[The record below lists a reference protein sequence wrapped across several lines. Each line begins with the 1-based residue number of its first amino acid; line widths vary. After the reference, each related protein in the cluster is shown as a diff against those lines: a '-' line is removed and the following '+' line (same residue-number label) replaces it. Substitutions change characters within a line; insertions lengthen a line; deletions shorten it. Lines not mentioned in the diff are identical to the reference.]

1 MARVRTL
8 DFLPEVFQ
16 TPTNAE
22 FLAATLDQIVNPPN
36 TTRIQGYVGSKF
48 GYGINATDRYVLEP
62 TKVRTDYQ
70 LDPGVVFTKTNESV
84 AKDFISYPGIIDAL
98 KLAGGATDNNSRM
111 FDSQFYS
118 WDAFT
123 DLDKLINFN
132 EYYWLPY
139 GPPAVTVAQ
148 SLVYSRAD
156 YRVTDNPNSYS
167 IVELSASGT
176 NANPTLTLLRGGI
189 YTFLVDQAT
198 QFWIQSEPGTS
209 GFSANFPNI
218 PVRDVYGV
226 ENNGANLGVVT
237 FNVPQKDAQNE
248 YILPGKN
255 PVDLISTTPFSE
267 VNGVQLSELG
277 NIDGVTGLEGLRV
290 AFYNTGVPNEIGF
303 VSQYYSEDNFD
314 VNNNQYVPPL
324 TVTITSC
331 NTTTLT
337 IATGDTSTF
346 TAGQSITFD
355 TPTIGGLTDGQ
366 VYYVRD
372 IVSPTQFT
380 ISDYIDGPVYT
391 LTADTGTMTANINQG
406 LLEEGFYTNVSEN
419 YYRITYVGNPDS
431 PVLRLIPDGVIPIG
445 ENIIPIYGELWS
457 NRPFYRDVN
466 GVLNLLPQITA
477 PSDILYYQDST
488 NPNKVGIIRIVES
501 NNSNTLNVDADILTQ
516 ANFTATN
523 GVAFTNGLK
532 VRFNGDVIPASY
544 LEGEYYVEG
553 VGTRI
558 ELVPVDSLVCPEA
571 FTQGGFIPWDTAPY
585 DIGNFD
591 IELFIPV
598 EPDYITI
605 ARNSISKNAWSR
617 SNRWFH
623 ASVIN
628 ATAGYNNNPNI
639 LTEYANSDNK
649 ARRPIIEF
657 YPNLKL
663 FNSGSQGKAAVDFV
677 DTRATDALSTV
688 AGLKAY
694 YPDVE
699 TYTANTATIAST
711 VTTPTSAN
719 ALVVGATYQ
728 IAVLGNTDWN
738 IVAGTASGTF
748 VVGEK
753 IICVAA
759 GTGTGTATFLDTT
772 TTITVSEDDVTGS
785 FQVGMYVGDTD
796 DVLPVNTQITSISGA
811 GTGTLA
817 LAVEWLTPQNT
828 VGATNVSIVGTDT
841 TVNNYGLFTGAR
853 IVFAAD
859 TDPNTLNKIY
869 VAELSTITPGA
880 KPTITLSL
888 AEDGNVLVNEQ
899 VAVLRGYN
907 YQGKSF
913 YYNGVEWLEAQLKSN
928 VNEPPLFDVFDDN
941 DISFG
946 DSDIYSSTTFT
957 GCKLFAYGISDTT
970 IDDPI
975 LGFPVRY
982 SAIDNLG
989 DISFDVSLNL
999 DTFNYVAGGAPIT
1012 QKVNTGYVYNFTDL
1026 TAFDR
1031 ELGWQTAIAP
1041 SVQYQAF
1048 EFNFTA
1054 STTPNYF
1061 TCDVAKLPDLA
1072 LDELGWSRIQVFI
1085 NNRYLTEDEYQV
1097 YGTSTSTVVIL
1108 NQAPVIDTAIQIL
1121 LLSDQVSKTAYYT
1134 IPINLNNNPFNT
1146 DLETADIGDI
1156 RLHYRDIFINAPN
1169 TSGEIFGNNNFR
1181 DCGDLVSYGTK
1192 IIQNSA
1198 SLVLP
1203 GTFLRKQNHDLFS
1216 ALMFNSREYIKYKQL
1231 LVDTVQNSEFVQRY
1245 TPSEMLDDALDQIT
1259 AAKSQGNAFF
1269 WSDML
1274 PGKAAFRTNTY
1285 TFANSL
1291 DTSIYP
1297 LTQIYNFETANYN
1310 GVLVYLSR
1318 TVDNNTVQTQLI
1330 SGVDYTISTDSPSLT
1345 VTLDLIANDKITI
1358 KEYNQTYGSYVPNTP
1373 TKLGLYSAFQPTV
1386 VLDADYTTPTYFI
1399 LGHDGSYTKL
1409 YGEYIPETNTL
1420 LDFVDQV
1427 LLEFEKRIYN
1437 NLKLGTEVVI
1447 KDYEVLPGFFR
1458 DSDYSW
1464 EEWLAMYTPNFL
1476 NWIGQ
1481 NRLDY
1486 KTQFYNRNDFFT
1498 YNYTNSQEKLTR
1510 EPIKQGYWRGLYEY
1524 FYDTVTPNSTPW
1536 QMLGFA
1542 DEPTWWQERY
1552 GPAPYTS
1559 DNLLLWQDLEAGFV
1573 WNNGE
1578 SLSIPELAR
1587 PGLTQVLPV
1596 DSNGDIV
1603 APWTSIVGNYN
1614 PSTFQKDWKIGDM
1627 GPVELSYRRSSTW
1640 PFDLVKL
1647 FALTKPAEFYNLA
1660 VDLDTYK
1667 YNIEFNQYLVNN
1679 RSHLIISDVEI
1690 YGNGTAKTS
1699 YINWIVDY
1707 EKQLGID
1714 ATTNITTLLDNLDVR
1729 LVYRLAGYSD
1739 KNLLQF
1745 YVEKGSPN
1753 SNNASLLI
1761 PDESYSVLLYDNQP
1775 YDKLSY
1781 SSVVVQSVDGGYTV
1795 YGNSQTFSYFT
1806 IKEPIFNGKWVNYDV
1821 TGATTRVAEEYS
1833 TTDILVPYGTKF
1845 YTIQEVAQFLAS
1857 YGAWTQSKGMIF
1869 QEIESGIEINWRL
1882 MIQEFMYWTQ
1892 TGWVEGSVLTL
1903 NPAATVLELD
1913 KASTIVQPLTV
1924 QNQNFIL
1931 NQNLY
1936 PVQLNNICVLRD
1948 GTRFRVHTLNQG
1960 DAFSYAQFN
1969 LSNFEHGI
1977 VFNNETLFNDT
1988 IYNLTTG
1995 LRQNRIYLR
2004 GTKTA
2009 EWNGTVDAWGFVL
2022 NQDNVEEWSRDLKY
2036 TKGSIVLYKNKY
2048 WAALMIVEPSSVFN
2062 ELEWKEIDYAD
2073 IQKGLLPNASTRAY
2087 ESTLY
2092 YDINNANLENDADLL
2107 SYSLI
2112 GYRPRDYLALADLT
2126 DVTQINV
2133 YRNLI
2138 RDKGTLNAANAFKGA
2153 NLPQGG
2159 IDYTLYENWAI
2170 LSGEYG
2176 GLLNDNFVEFKLD
2189 QPSLTGNPSIVSLNN
2204 GIYTPGAQQEVSLY
2218 SLFNYGRLP
2227 ESPNILSTTTE
2238 TYPVALY
2245 PNAGYVNFND
2255 VKMASYY
2262 YAGLPSAIN
2271 RSGTYIPV
2279 NQFYVR
2285 DYLWLANFKEKWA
2298 VYSWKPIAEVIQVRG
2313 NINDTATITF
2323 SKPHGLSKLDP
2334 IAIINFADNID
2345 GYYIVSDIVNLNQII
2360 INLTAPTAQNTPLI
2374 GRGLGMKFVNQR
2386 VATPAD
2392 IKDLD
2397 LLEAEF
2403 TKNTVWV
2410 DENTDGGWA
2419 VYRKNINYQLQ
2430 TELSRPISEFE
2441 TGYGV
2446 TFGSSVAY
2454 TSQAGYL
2461 IGDAG
2466 AGKVYRYAYNL
2477 LSGDFNVVETLING
2491 TSFGAKIVYGQNVYA
2506 ISEPTS
2512 VTPAVYLYIINNSVV
2527 SDDMTDNASLTPE
2540 PYQTI
2545 LAPGGVTDW
2554 GSQLAMSDDANW
2566 IYISDI
2572 DNDQVYVYRRQN
2584 FSLTAGYFA
2593 PTETYVITSLGTTD
2607 FTAIGAVENKVGI
2620 TFVATGAGSGTG
2632 TATQSSY
2639 KFATIIDGSLEVAA
2653 GSNFGSAIATDYKGD
2668 TVIIGAPNV
2677 DYSMTVNDWGKALV
2691 YQRRMQNVEV
2701 QYTSIPNEP
2710 QVYSLGWTPTS
2721 LPITVTAI
2729 DSIGLVCADTSLLTT
2744 NDPVLFSGS
2753 VFSGSDV
2760 SVGGIVYYVE
2770 DVVDSTHFT
2779 IKTSRSSST
2788 AVTINNFTPSV
2799 DAASSIVPG
2808 QTYRIVSVG
2817 NTNFTAIGASANT
2830 VGVVFTATTAGTG
2843 TGTASKVMIANVQTN
2858 PLYVSVNGTLV
2869 ADNNYAIVS
2878 DKLYYVGA
2886 VNGGDIVNIS
2896 DSGFDFVQE
2905 VNSQFNDRPGIQFGY
2920 ALDCDTQGAMFVVG
2934 APYEINSDN
2943 VEGAAYTYV
2952 NGGARYGIVIGTNEC
2967 NITAD
2972 RNLLLNGYLVPLTA
2986 GNATLAA
2993 QIINGTNIT
3002 NIQASATADNKL
3014 IIQVI
3019 NTDLSVYNEKLL
3031 VAADSTTLS
3040 ELGIELY
3047 TNTQIV
3053 TIPHVYGQSQFG
3065 KAIKFND
3072 SGSLLVSAP
3081 VGTRFAATTFD
3092 FTDDENLDNDT
3103 VFDNNGTRFIDEY
3116 PNAGA
3121 VYMFDYL
3128 GTYNENL
3135 LNSGKFV
3142 YAQAVNYTQTD
3153 YGFNP
3158 YYGEAIEFNDNV
3170 VMVGAPDFIP
3180 AQNGGLIT
3188 VFDNA
3193 SGIRDWS
3200 EFRQSSPIVDV
3211 NKIQNSQIFSAETN
3225 NTLANLDYMDP
3236 LQGKLLGVVRE
3247 NLDYIAGIDPAKYNS
3262 DLADLTGYNWGSEQV
3277 GQLWFNTNNIR
3288 FMNYHQNDV
3297 VYNSEYWGT
3306 LFPGS
3311 DIAVCTWVVS
3321 NVPPSQYQGPGI
3333 PFNNSL
3339 YCVGSTFNASGVV
3352 VPIYYFWAR
3361 NTNVI
3366 SEHREKTLS
3375 DFVIANYISNPRGS
3389 GVAYMAPLLPNT
3401 FALYNCSSVINAN
3414 DSVFHIGYAN
3424 GTSDDVG
3431 HQEFTLIRQN
3441 YPDDFLPGLPNSVI
3455 MHGNNTNVNQ
3465 NVYNTQLPSGLY
3477 DRMLDSLSGCDE
3489 DGQVVPNP
3497 FLPKAVQSGVLAR
3510 PRQSFFFDRF
3520 DAVKNYL
3527 IYANDVLAQFPIT
3540 ETRPNATFLFAS
3552 GEFYDTADY
3561 WEYVNWWAVGYDNNT
3576 KSVAQVGIYSDL
3588 ATLNVAV
3595 NTLVTVEQNGAGK
3608 FEVYRYDGEGVWTRV
3623 GLENGTIQFKTFL
3636 WDYAAGK
3643 FGFSG
3648 DFFDNT
3654 SYDLYP
3660 SEETRYIIRALNE
3673 QIYLD
3678 ELVEFR
3684 NKSLIILFEY
3694 IQSETMES
3702 QNYLPW
3708 LNKTSLLDVS
3718 HTIRELRPV
3727 EVFQSD
3733 NQDFLEGYIN
3743 EVKPYH
3749 VVIKEF
3755 IFSYKGQE
3763 DYLGNFTDFD
3773 LPATYNTT
3781 YQKFISPQLVYGTPS
3796 TEYQYSE
3803 TSDIWNNPNYSA
3815 WFENYGV
3822 SITGEDNYPIT
3833 TLVSYVSLSSNYII
3847 VDNAQG
3853 FPINGVIRIGDED
3866 ISYAYVDRALNIL
3879 GGLVRGLNNTTTSN
3893 HLPNE
3898 QVYIDLPAVVVLSG
3912 GSNYSEP
3919 PQITAH
3925 IDLAI
3930 YPEPTE
3936 AAVFE
3941 AVMSNGAVQSVT
3953 VINPGKGYAVLP
3965 ELLVDPS
3972 EEIYFTNNDI
3982 NSELHTVRLYAPNLR
3997 TGDLVKFRSGTS
4009 TTGPSTVSVGK
4020 LVDDQW
4026 YYINVLE
4033 DTPTAI
4039 IAFYTNYA
4047 NSLQDHDRIAIF
4059 VNGESTNLSIAPGA
4073 KVSAI
4078 SSSAPIRENNIT
4090 LRFDRTTYG
4099 SQVQD
4104 WRAGAYY
4111 GSFFAGSYYN
4121 SESVSSSNILLDN
4134 EFPDINTILASA
4146 QGATFEIVDV
4156 TNDQELSW
4164 SSFIRYVLS
4173 TKASTDAI
4181 RLVPQSNSF
4190 SATGSIS
4197 NGSGASGTTLT
4208 ILDIESGTIEDGTF
4222 IYGSGIDPD
4231 TYIVTQLS
4239 GTTGGVGTYQLSIAA
4254 LTGNIQITGYDLFN
4268 YKPNTSGTTVGFY
4281 EGMPIKFVGAVIGG
4295 LVNSQTYYVKDI
4307 INDLD
4312 FTVSATVGGAT
4323 LALSDAS
4330 ASLAGLECYAGEVV
4344 NTAVLTVN
4352 YPGILEVTAT
4362 TSGTNALTVPTSA
4375 IGTGGTYNFYTN
4387 LPVFFTGDVIGGI
4400 IENEPYYITTVIDEE
4415 TFTLSTTQNP
4425 LMIDVSA
4432 TIDSTDTVVLSSVD
4446 GIAINTPIIFVDLVG
4461 ATGGIVQGTTYYVS
4475 AIDTVNNE
4483 IKIALTI
4490 NGTPVNLSN
4499 SSVTGTLI
4507 SQAGVVTLTTATGTM
4522 TMNVSLP
4529 VSPGQINGQLFT
4541 LYGTSPQYP
4550 DITSGTVGDK
4560 IIRTVN
4566 ATVDTSNVIAIS
4578 SVQGGTS
4585 FFYKNMPVSFDISVG
4600 GLSPYPT
4607 YYYIVEFSGMDDPL
4621 NPGEVFPNIQVQVVS
4636 TSSTGNLIT
4645 VDVSEGFD
4653 TDSLYVG
4660 MPIVFSGNGFGNIVI
4675 DQEYFV
4681 ASIPSSTTFTIKE
4694 TLIGSTFVL
4703 QNGSGLM
4710 IGTGDPYVKVSTTP
4724 NGSAV
4729 ALSPSVASGAI
4740 MTQYIITPPIFDM
4753 SYVVG
4758 GYRAIIQ
4765 DGGSGFAINNT
4776 ITISGVEVGGTAPAN
4791 NITLTVNTVDASGV
4805 ITSVICAGTA
4815 PGQSNQYYLKVISPT
4830 QLEVYSDP
4838 LMNVPVSGIGFAYE
4852 GFTTTTVTE
4861 TQAST
4866 DTLTL
4871 TDTTGFEVND
4881 AIVFTGNVAG
4891 NVVASETYY
4900 IVDVTGN
4907 DIQISENPG
4916 GSAFALA
4923 TALSTNFTAA
4933 KPGSVALL
4941 PEPFYFNQSIVKFNG
4956 RVYVCIISNDD
4967 PEFVLGKWE
4976 LLDSGDRRLNAMDRT
4991 IGYYNPTVNMPGVD
5005 LSQLFEGV
5013 TYPNSIYKGN
5023 AFQPS
5028 QQFEL
5033 DTILQDQP
5041 FYPNE
5046 VDMTGIV
5053 YDGEKYVA
5061 CANLPTYTGIVQS
5074 EDAELWDIGKLTNAG
5089 IGASDMVYN
5098 DGLYVMTS
5106 TNPATPVF
5114 RSQDGIVW
5122 TTNGYYTPYGYLPY
5136 DESPYDSTSLSVSAL
5151 SLNSVAY
5158 GNGIWVAVGENIVT
5172 SPDTYIWSELTNF
5185 DPVLQINL
5193 YSVQYV
5199 TLVSFTGWI
5208 AVGKGKRYDY
5218 STGITELVDTSYIYY
5233 SFNGINWSQV
5243 QPVTD
5248 KALYGIAS
5256 DGVGAIAIGD
5266 EGVRFYSE
5274 NGYDW
5279 FGMNEANVVSFSET
5293 NYIIE
5298 VSPSVLQL
5306 NQEIKF
5312 NTTFSD
5318 IVAGTSYYVKQIV
5331 SPTLITISDTLG
5343 GSVKTLTADTV
5354 PANTILYSYEV
5365 GSATIL
5371 DLSYSNSIWMGVGNE
5386 GRVLTSPDGLVW
5398 TDQDSG
5404 TENVLRGIT
5413 YNNTAVEFVV
5423 VGQNNTIIASDD
5435 AGVTWNSTSLFAVT
5449 PSTYDVQGAAFEFG
5463 YGPEELVPGLIAD
5476 NLVMTVSTRPG
5487 TNWPVEEYAH
5497 AGFNAVSIQLTPTSG
5512 EQTEYSFDGVVNIPA
5527 QVAVQVLDA
5536 ATELGTTLSISD
5548 YSVDWLT
5555 KKVVLNSPIDYLSP
5569 TTQSLR
5575 IDVYE
5580 VGNGDQLVKSNT
5592 NIDPIRTNSVS
5603 GFNEIYLN
5611 CNYSGLLYTGSGV
5624 FQLGTSAQTVLV
5636 TETDGVTNR
5645 LTCEDVSNLVVN
5657 SSITFQGAVFGN
5669 IVEGTPYFV
5678 KSISAATKTITISD
5692 SFNGITGVAGP
5703 TFSLS
5708 TDTGTMYINL
5718 QVGNGLVWTDP
5729 IIYHNGVQMVF
5740 GVTGLISKL
5749 TAGTN
5754 AITTSSTSGMSVGQ
5768 PIVFC
5773 EACGSFGNVIQ
5784 PMVVYYINSIIDGN
5798 EFTISA
5804 TQGGPV
5810 LPLDSSTGGAR
5821 FITND
5826 YAIGLQP
5833 NNIQAKLM
5841 FPTDSYT
5848 SNTDYIVYSIFGQT
5862 YPEQYGFALPQ
5873 TQEFVGNGSQA
5884 SFALNNFVG
5893 DDNPTNAIVQI
5904 DGLRQTLSS
5913 YSISF
5918 ATDTI
5923 LFFDPPANGSV
5934 ISVTS
5939 YNDTN
5944 RQYLTSQYN
5953 ITGNPESSLVS
5964 YTVGSSTRATGAY
5977 DQTNVPAGP
5986 DAFAGSTQAY
5996 DQGPGDPI
6004 STTVAGD
6011 FNIGIV
6017 YTIATTGTTDFTLIG
6032 AANSNP
6038 GTVFTATGVGTG
6050 TGTAFATVE
6059 VLYDEFLT
6067 YLTLSSGST
6076 TTLNIN
6082 DPVVFDDD
6090 IGGSV
6095 IDDIEG
6101 ILADTTYYVIEI
6113 LSSTDFIVSST
6124 VGGSPVD
6131 LVSETKSVDMIANGL
6146 TVAPIATITNDISPP
6161 LALTNAT
6168 ASASSTDE
6176 ITVTSTSGFIVGQT
6190 VEFTGTSFGG
6200 ILTNGTVYFV
6210 DSISLSGTEFT
6221 ISATPGGSLLSLSN
6235 GSGNMQVVVGG
6246 KPSVRVTTTIDH
6258 NFETNTLIRIDGV
6271 LGATQLNGN
6280 AYYARVIDDITFD
6293 LYTESYVVGAA
6304 NYPVT
6309 TISAY
6314 TGGGYTWR
6322 AGLFYLSSA
6331 TVTETNGTTITADS
6345 IVSLVIDTPIYFSK
6359 IETVSG
6365 TTFASGLESGVEY
6378 YVKTIDSFAKT
6389 FSVSTT
6395 RGGDAFALTSSLEVL
6410 NATQWSQ
6417 ENVDRL
6423 WVTVNGYRIPSSK
6436 LTISPV
6442 NEVGILTEIQS
6453 GDQVIITSM
6462 IPNATPDEEIYIN
6475 IVDAIGNA
6483 AVYRQNSSTTTWVTQ
6498 PVYDLSNTI
6507 YVNDVTQ
6514 ITEQTVQTEI
6524 IPAAV
6529 NGYYYVGLDADKN
6542 LITSVTVVNNTTSQT
6557 LPASSYS
6564 VVLDDLTPT
6573 LQITSGVTVGNSV
6586 TITVLQGN
6594 TIYVNGEFIGFTEV
6608 DVENNALI
6616 GLYRGND
6623 GTPAEFYIPEYAKVF
6638 GLLSSQRL
6646 PDVYYDQT
6654 WNSYVWNTTLGD
6666 PLQISD
6672 TIPANFLKADI
6683 S

>member
-1 MARVRTL
+1 
-8 DFLPEVFQ
+8 
-16 TPTNAE
+16 
-22 FLAATLDQIVNPPN
+22 
-36 TTRIQGYVGSKF
+36 
-48 GYGINATDRYVLEP
+48 
-62 TKVRTDYQ
+62 
-70 LDPGVVFTKTNESV
+70 
-84 AKDFISYPGIIDAL
+84 
-98 KLAGGATDNNSRM
+98 
-111 FDSQFYS
+111 
-118 WDAFT
+118 
-123 DLDKLINFN
+123 
-132 EYYWLPY
+132 
-139 GPPAVTVAQ
+139 
-148 SLVYSRAD
+148 
-156 YRVTDNPNSYS
+156 
-167 IVELSASGT
+167 
-176 NANPTLTLLRGGI
+176 
-189 YTFLVDQAT
+189 
-198 QFWIQSEPGTS
+198 
-209 GFSANFPNI
+209 
-218 PVRDVYGV
+218 
-226 ENNGANLGVVT
+226 
-237 FNVPQKDAQNE
+237 
-248 YILPGKN
+248 
-255 PVDLISTTPFSE
+255 
-267 VNGVQLSELG
+267 
-277 NIDGVTGLEGLRV
+277 
-290 AFYNTGVPNEIGF
+290 
-303 VSQYYSEDNFD
+303 
-314 VNNNQYVPPL
+314 
-324 TVTITSC
+324 
-331 NTTTLT
+331 
-337 IATGDTSTF
+337 
-346 TAGQSITFD
+346 
-355 TPTIGGLTDGQ
+355 
-366 VYYVRD
+366 
-372 IVSPTQFT
+372 
-380 ISDYIDGPVYT
+380 
-391 LTADTGTMTANINQG
+391 
-406 LLEEGFYTNVSEN
+406 
-419 YYRITYVGNPDS
+419 
-431 PVLRLIPDGVIPIG
+431 
-445 ENIIPIYGELWS
+445 
-457 NRPFYRDVN
+457 
-466 GVLNLLPQITA
+466 
-477 PSDILYYQDST
+477 
-488 NPNKVGIIRIVES
+488 
-501 NNSNTLNVDADILTQ
+501 
-516 ANFTATN
+516 
-523 GVAFTNGLK
+523 
-532 VRFNGDVIPASY
+532 
-544 LEGEYYVEG
+544 
-553 VGTRI
+553 
-558 ELVPVDSLVCPEA
+558 
-571 FTQGGFIPWDTAPY
+571 
-585 DIGNFD
+585 
-591 IELFIPV
+591 
-598 EPDYITI
+598 
-605 ARNSISKNAWSR
+605 
-617 SNRWFH
+617 
-623 ASVIN
+623 
-628 ATAGYNNNPNI
+628 
-639 LTEYANSDNK
+639 
-649 ARRPIIEF
+649 
-657 YPNLKL
+657 
-663 FNSGSQGKAAVDFV
+663 
-677 DTRATDALSTV
+677 
-688 AGLKAY
+688 
-694 YPDVE
+694 
-699 TYTANTATIAST
+699 
-711 VTTPTSAN
+711 
-719 ALVVGATYQ
+719 
-728 IAVLGNTDWN
+728 
-738 IVAGTASGTF
+738 
-748 VVGEK
+748 
-753 IICVAA
+753 
-759 GTGTGTATFLDTT
+759 
-772 TTITVSEDDVTGS
+772 
-785 FQVGMYVGDTD
+785 
-796 DVLPVNTQITSISGA
+796 
-811 GTGTLA
+811 
-817 LAVEWLTPQNT
+817 
-828 VGATNVSIVGTDT
+828 
-841 TVNNYGLFTGAR
+841 
-853 IVFAAD
+853 
-859 TDPNTLNKIY
+859 
-869 VAELSTITPGA
+869 
-880 KPTITLSL
+880 
-888 AEDGNVLVNEQ
+888 
-899 VAVLRGYN
+899 
-907 YQGKSF
+907 
-913 YYNGVEWLEAQLKSN
+913 
-928 VNEPPLFDVFDDN
+928 
-941 DISFG
+941 
-946 DSDIYSSTTFT
+946 
-957 GCKLFAYGISDTT
+957 
-970 IDDPI
+970 
-975 LGFPVRY
+975 
-982 SAIDNLG
+982 
-989 DISFDVSLNL
+989 
-999 DTFNYVAGGAPIT
+999 
-1012 QKVNTGYVYNFTDL
+1012 
-1026 TAFDR
+1026 
-1031 ELGWQTAIAP
+1031 
-1041 SVQYQAF
+1041 
-1048 EFNFTA
+1048 
-1054 STTPNYF
+1054 
-1061 TCDVAKLPDLA
+1061 
-1072 LDELGWSRIQVFI
+1072 
-1085 NNRYLTEDEYQV
+1085 
-1097 YGTSTSTVVIL
+1097 
-1108 NQAPVIDTAIQIL
+1108 
-1121 LLSDQVSKTAYYT
+1121 
-1134 IPINLNNNPFNT
+1134 
-1146 DLETADIGDI
+1146 
-1156 RLHYRDIFINAPN
+1156 
-1169 TSGEIFGNNNFR
+1169 
-1181 DCGDLVSYGTK
+1181 
-1192 IIQNSA
+1192 
-1198 SLVLP
+1198 
-1203 GTFLRKQNHDLFS
+1203 
-1216 ALMFNSREYIKYKQL
+1216 
-1231 LVDTVQNSEFVQRY
+1231 
-1245 TPSEMLDDALDQIT
+1245 
-1259 AAKSQGNAFF
+1259 
-1269 WSDML
+1269 
-1274 PGKAAFRTNTY
+1274 
-1285 TFANSL
+1285 
-1291 DTSIYP
+1291 
-1297 LTQIYNFETANYN
+1297 
-1310 GVLVYLSR
+1310 
-1318 TVDNNTVQTQLI
+1318 
-1330 SGVDYTISTDSPSLT
+1330 
-1345 VTLDLIANDKITI
+1345 
-1358 KEYNQTYGSYVPNTP
+1358 
-1373 TKLGLYSAFQPTV
+1373 
-1386 VLDADYTTPTYFI
+1386 
-1399 LGHDGSYTKL
+1399 
-1409 YGEYIPETNTL
+1409 
-1420 LDFVDQV
+1420 
-1427 LLEFEKRIYN
+1427 
-1437 NLKLGTEVVI
+1437 
-1447 KDYEVLPGFFR
+1447 
-1458 DSDYSW
+1458 
-1464 EEWLAMYTPNFL
+1464 
-1476 NWIGQ
+1476 
-1481 NRLDY
+1481 
-1486 KTQFYNRNDFFT
+1486 
-1498 YNYTNSQEKLTR
+1498 
-1510 EPIKQGYWRGLYEY
+1510 
-1524 FYDTVTPNSTPW
+1524 
-1536 QMLGFA
+1536 
-1542 DEPTWWQERY
+1542 
-1552 GPAPYTS
+1552 
-1559 DNLLLWQDLEAGFV
+1559 
-1573 WNNGE
+1573 
-1578 SLSIPELAR
+1578 
-1587 PGLTQVLPV
+1587 
-1596 DSNGDIV
+1596 
-1603 APWTSIVGNYN
+1603 
-1614 PSTFQKDWKIGDM
+1614 
-1627 GPVELSYRRSSTW
+1627 
-1640 PFDLVKL
+1640 
-1647 FALTKPAEFYNLA
+1647 
-1660 VDLDTYK
+1660 
-1667 YNIEFNQYLVNN
+1667 
-1679 RSHLIISDVEI
+1679 
-1690 YGNGTAKTS
+1690 
-1699 YINWIVDY
+1699 
-1707 EKQLGID
+1707 
-1714 ATTNITTLLDNLDVR
+1714 
-1729 LVYRLAGYSD
+1729 
-1739 KNLLQF
+1739 
-1745 YVEKGSPN
+1745 
-1753 SNNASLLI
+1753 
-1761 PDESYSVLLYDNQP
+1761 
-1775 YDKLSY
+1775 
-1781 SSVVVQSVDGGYTV
+1781 
-1795 YGNSQTFSYFT
+1795 
-1806 IKEPIFNGKWVNYDV
+1806 
-1821 TGATTRVAEEYS
+1821 
-1833 TTDILVPYGTKF
+1833 
-1845 YTIQEVAQFLAS
+1845 
-1857 YGAWTQSKGMIF
+1857 
-1869 QEIESGIEINWRL
+1869 
-1882 MIQEFMYWTQ
+1882 
-1892 TGWVEGSVLTL
+1892 
-1903 NPAATVLELD
+1903 
-1913 KASTIVQPLTV
+1913 
-1924 QNQNFIL
+1924 
-1931 NQNLY
+1931 
-1936 PVQLNNICVLRD
+1936 
-1948 GTRFRVHTLNQG
+1948 
-1960 DAFSYAQFN
+1960 
-1969 LSNFEHGI
+1969 
-1977 VFNNETLFNDT
+1977 
-1988 IYNLTTG
+1988 
-1995 LRQNRIYLR
+1995 
-2004 GTKTA
+2004 
-2009 EWNGTVDAWGFVL
+2009 
-2022 NQDNVEEWSRDLKY
+2022 
-2036 TKGSIVLYKNKY
+2036 
-2048 WAALMIVEPSSVFN
+2048 
-2062 ELEWKEIDYAD
+2062 
-2073 IQKGLLPNASTRAY
+2073 
-2087 ESTLY
+2087 
-2092 YDINNANLENDADLL
+2092 
-2107 SYSLI
+2107 
-2112 GYRPRDYLALADLT
+2112 
-2126 DVTQINV
+2126 
-2133 YRNLI
+2133 
-2138 RDKGTLNAANAFKGA
+2138 
-2153 NLPQGG
+2153 
-2159 IDYTLYENWAI
+2159 
-2170 LSGEYG
+2170 
-2176 GLLNDNFVEFKLD
+2176 
-2189 QPSLTGNPSIVSLNN
+2189 
-2204 GIYTPGAQQEVSLY
+2204 
-2218 SLFNYGRLP
+2218 
-2227 ESPNILSTTTE
+2227 
-2238 TYPVALY
+2238 
-2245 PNAGYVNFND
+2245 
-2255 VKMASYY
+2255 
-2262 YAGLPSAIN
+2262 
-2271 RSGTYIPV
+2271 
-2279 NQFYVR
+2279 
-2285 DYLWLANFKEKWA
+2285 
-2298 VYSWKPIAEVIQVRG
+2298 
-2313 NINDTATITF
+2313 
-2323 SKPHGLSKLDP
+2323 
-2334 IAIINFADNID
+2334 
-2345 GYYIVSDIVNLNQII
+2345 
-2360 INLTAPTAQNTPLI
+2360 
-2374 GRGLGMKFVNQR
+2374 MKFVNQR

-2466 AGKVYRYAYNL
+2466 AGKVYRYAVNL
-2477 LSGDFNVVETLING
+2477 LSGDFNVVETLTNG

-2527 SDDMTDNASLTPE
+2527 SDDMTDNTTLTPE

-2566 IYISDI
+2566 IYISDV

-2584 FSLTAGYFA
+2584 FSLDAGYFV
-2593 PTETYVITSLGTTD
+2593 PTETYIITSLGDTD
-2607 FTAIGAVENKVGI
+2607 FTLIGAVENKVGI
-2620 TFVATGAGSGTG
+2620 TFVATGAGTGTG

-2677 DYSMTVNDWGKALV
+2677 DYSTTVNDWGKALV

-2710 QVYSLGWTPTS
+2710 QVYSLGWSPTS
-2721 LPITVTAI
+2721 LDVTVT
-2729 DSIGLVCADTSLLTT
+2729 SISGNELVCVDTTGMAV

-2770 DVVDSTHFT
+2770 DVVDATHFT

-2799 DAASSIVPG
+2799 DAATAIVPG

-2817 NTNFTAIGASANT
+2817 TTDFTAIGASANT

-2878 DKLYYVGA
+2878 DDLYYVGS
-2886 VNGGDIVNIS
+2886 VNAGDIVNIS

-2920 ALDCDTQGAMFVVG
+2920 ALDCDTQGAMFVAG

-2952 NGGARYGIVIGTNEC
+2952 NGGARYGVVIGTNEC
-2967 NITAD
+2967 NITTD

-3002 NIQASATADNKL
+3002 NVQASATADNKL

-3019 NTDLSVYNEKLL
+3019 NTDLSIYNEKLL
-3031 VAADSTTLS
+3031 VAADSATLS

-3072 SGSLLVSAP
+3072 RGSLLVSAP

-3103 VFDNNGTRFIDEY
+3103 IFDNNATRFIDEY

-3142 YAQAVNYTQTD
+3142 YAQAVNYTQTE

-3180 AQNGGLIT
+3180 AQQGGLIT

-3193 SGIRDWS
+3193 SGISDWS

-3247 NLDYIAGIDPAKYNS
+3247 NLDYVAGIDPAKYNS
-3262 DLADLTGYNWGSEQV
+3262 DLADQTGYNWGSEQV

-3311 DIAVCTWVVS
+3311 DIAVYTWVVS
-3321 NVPPSQYQGPGI
+3321 NVPPNQYQGPGI
-3333 PFNNSL
+3333 PFNTNL
-3339 YCVGSTFNASGVV
+3339 YCVASTINASGVV

-3366 SEHREKTLS
+3366 SEYREKTLS

-3561 WEYVNWWAVGYDNNT
+3561 WEYVNWWAIGYDNNT
-3576 KSVAQVGIYSDL
+3576 KSVIQVGIYSDL

-3595 NTLVTVEQNGAGK
+3595 GTLVTVEQNGAGK
-3608 FEVYRYDGEGVWTRV
+3608 FEVYRYDGDSIWTRV

-3694 IQSETMES
+3694 IQSETIES

-3743 EVKPYH
+3743 EAKPYH

-3781 YQKFISPQLVYGTPS
+3781 YQKFISPQLVYGDPS
-3796 TEYQYSE
+3796 TEYQYSA
-3803 TSDIWNNPNYSA
+3803 TSDIWNNPSYSA
-3815 WFENYGV
+3815 WFENYGI

-3879 GGLVRGLNNTTTSN
+3879 GGLVRGLNNTTTGD

-3898 QVYIDLPAVVVLSG
+3898 QVYIDLPAVVVLNG

-3919 PQITAH
+3919 PQITAY
-3925 IDLAI
+3925 IDLAV
-3930 YPEPTE
+3930 YPEPSE

-3941 AVMSNGAVQSVT
+3941 AVMSNGVVQSVT
-3953 VINPGKGYAVLP
+3953 VINPGRGYAVLP
-3965 ELLVDPS
+3965 ELIVAPS

-3997 TGDLVKFRSGTS
+3997 TGDLVKFRSGTNTS
-4009 TTGPSTVSVGK
+4009 GLSTVSVGK

-4039 IAFYTNYA
+4039 VAFYTNYA
-4047 NSLQDHDRIAIF
+4047 DSLQDHDRIAIF
-4059 VNGESTNLSIAPGA
+4059 ANGESTNLSIAPGA

-4156 TNDQELSW
+4156 TNDQELDW
-4164 SSFIRYVLS
+4164 SSFIRYILS
-4173 TKASTDAI
+4173 TTASTDAI
-4181 RLVPQSNSF
+4181 RLVPQTNSF
-4190 SATGSIS
+4190 VATGSIS
-4197 NGSGASGTTLT
+4197 NGSGASGTTMT
-4208 ILDIESGTIEDGTF
+4208 ILEVDSGTIELGTF

-4231 TYIVTQLS
+4231 TYVVSQLS
-4239 GTTGGVGTYQLSIAA
+4239 GTTGGAGTYQLSVAA
-4254 LTGNIQITGYDLFN
+4254 FTGNIQITGYDLFN
-4268 YKPNTSGTTVGFY
+4268 YLPNTSGTTVGFY

-4295 LVNSQTYYVKDI
+4295 LVNNQTYYVKDI

-4312 FTVSATVGGAT
+4312 FTVSATVGGGT
-4323 LALSDAS
+4323 LALTDAS
-4330 ASLAGLECYAGEVV
+4330 ASLAGLECYTGEVV

-4352 YPGILEVTAT
+4352 YPGILEVTAS
-4362 TSGTNALTVPTSA
+4362 TSGTNALTVPTSV

-4387 LPVFFTGDVIGGI
+4387 LPVFFTGDVFGGI

-4415 TFTLSTTQNP
+4415 NFTISTTQNP

-4432 TIDSTDTVVLSSVD
+4432 TIGSTDTVVLSSVD
-4446 GIAINTPIIFVDLVG
+4446 GITINTPIIFVDLVG

-4490 NGTPVNLSN
+4490 NGTPVDLSN

-4541 LYGTSPQYP
+4541 LYGTSPQFP
-4550 DITSGTVGDK
+4550 DITSGTVSDK

-4600 GLSPYPT
+4600 GLSPDPT

-4621 NPGEVFPNIQVQVVS
+4621 NVGEVFPNIQVQVVS

-4660 MPIVFSGNGFGNIVI
+4660 MPIVFSGNGFGNIII
-4675 DQEYFV
+4675 DREYFV

-4694 TLIGSTFVL
+4694 TLAGSTFVL
-4703 QNGSGLM
+4703 QNSSGLM
-4710 IGTGDPYVKVSTTP
+4710 IGTGDPYVKVSTAPDGAAETLTTD
-4724 NGSAV
+4724 V
-4729 ALSPSVASGAI
+4729 APGAI
-4740 MTQYIITPPIFDM
+4740 MTQYIIDPPIFDM
-4753 SYVVG
+4753 SYIVG

-4765 DGGSGFAINNT
+4765 DGGEGFAINNT
-4776 ITISGVEVGGTAPAN
+4776 ITISGLEVGGTTPAN
-4791 NITLTVNTVDASGV
+4791 DITLTVNTVDASGV

-4838 LMNVPVSGIGFAYE
+4838 LMNVPVSGIDFAYE
-4852 GFTTTTVTE
+4852 GFTTTSVTE

-4891 NVVASETYY
+4891 NVVANETYY

-4916 GSAFALA
+4916 GSVFALA
-4923 TALSTNFTAA
+4923 TVLSANFTAA

-4941 PEPFYFNQSIVKFNG
+4941 PEPFFFNQSIVKFNG

-4967 PEFVLGKWE
+4967 SEFVLGKWE
-4976 LLDSGDRRLNAMDRT
+4976 LIDSGDRRLNAMDRT

-5005 LSQLFEGV
+5005 LTQLFEGV
-5013 TYPNSIYKGN
+5013 TYPNSIYQGN
-5023 AFQPS
+5023 AFQPN

-5041 FYPNE
+5041 FYPND

-5053 YDGEKYVA
+5053 YAGDRYIA

-5074 EDAELWDIGKLTNAG
+5074 VAGELWDIGKLTNAG

-5122 TTNGYYTPYGYLPY
+5122 TTNGYYTPFGYLPY

-5172 SPDTYIWSELTNF
+5172 SPDTYIWTEVTDF

-5193 YSVQYV
+5193 YGVQYV
-5199 TLVSFTGWI
+5199 TLESFTGWI

-5218 STGITELVDTSYIYY
+5218 STGLTELVDTSYIYF
-5233 SFNGINWSQV
+5233 SFDGISWSQV
-5243 QPVTD
+5243 VPVTD

-5279 FGMNEANVVSFSET
+5279 FGMNEANVVTFSDT

-5298 VSPSVLQL
+5298 IAPAALQL

-5318 IVAGTSYYVKQIV
+5318 IVAGTSYYVKEII
-5331 SPTLITISDTLG
+5331 SPTLITISATSG
-5343 GSVKTLTADTV
+5343 GSVKTLTAATV
-5354 PANTILYSYEV
+5354 PANTMLYSYEV
-5365 GSATIL
+5365 GSASIL

-5386 GRVLTSPDGLVW
+5386 GRVLTSPDGIVW

-5435 AGVTWNSTSLFAVT
+5435 DGATWNSTSLFAVT

-5497 AGFNAVSIQLTPTSG
+5497 TGFNVVSIQLTPTSG
-5512 EQTEYSFDGVVNIPA
+5512 EQTQYSFNGVVNIPA
-5527 QVAVQVLDA
+5527 QIAVQVLDA
-5536 ATELGTTLSISD
+5536 ATELGTTLSTSD
-5548 YSVDWLT
+5548 YSVDWLNKT
-5555 KKVVLNSPIDYLSP
+5555 VVLNTPLDYLSP
-5569 TTQSLR
+5569 STQSLR

-5624 FQLGTSAQTVLV
+5624 FQPGTSAQTVLV
-5636 TETDGVTNR
+5636 TATNGVTNR

-5669 IVEGTPYFV
+5669 IAEDTIYYV
-5678 KSISAATKTITISD
+5678 KSISTATKTITISD

-5718 QVGNGLVWTDP
+5718 QVGNGLVWTNP

-5754 AITTSSTSGMSVGQ
+5754 AITTSSTSGMSVGET
-5768 PIVFC
+5768 IVFC
-5773 EACGSFGNVIQ
+5773 DACGSFGNVIQ

-5821 FITND
+5821 FVTND
-5826 YAIGLQP
+5826 YAISLQP
-5833 NNIQAKLM
+5833 NDIQAKLI

-5848 SNTDYIVYSIFGQT
+5848 SSNDYIVYSIFGQT

-5873 TQEFVGNGSQA
+5873 TQEFVGDGSQA

-5893 DDNPTNAIVQI
+5893 DDNPINAIVEI

-5923 LFFDPPANGSV
+5923 LFFAPPANGSV

-5964 YTVGSSTRATGAY
+5964 YTVGSSNRDTGAY
-5977 DQTNVPAGP
+5977 DQTNVPSGL
-5986 DAFAGSTQAY
+5986 DAFSGPTQAY

-6011 FNIGIV
+6011 FNVGIV
-6017 YTIATTGTTDFTLIG
+6017 YTIVATGTTDFTLIG

-6050 TGTAFATVE
+6050 TGTASATDE
-6059 VLYDEFLT
+6059 VLYDELLN

-6131 LVSETKSVDMIANGL
+6131 LVSETKSVGMVANGL
-6146 TVAPIATITNDISPP
+6146 TVAPIATISNEITPP
-6161 LALTNAT
+6161 LATTNAT
-6168 ASASSTDE
+6168 ASSAVNDR
-6176 ITVTSTSGFIVGQT
+6176 ITVTSTTGFALDQT
-6190 VEFTGTSFGG
+6190 VEFKGTSFDGQ
-6200 ILTNGTVYFV
+6200 ILTDGTLYFV
-6210 DSISLSGTEFT
+6210 QSIVSSTQFT
-6221 ISATPGGSLLSLSN
+6221 ISTTPGGSLLPLD
-6235 GSGNMQVVVGG
+6235 GGTGNMQVVVGG
-6246 KPSVRVTTTIDH
+6246 RPAVRVTTEIDH

-6271 LGATQLNGN
+6271 LGAVQLNGN
-6280 AYYARVIDDITFD
+6280 TYYARVIDDITFD
-6293 LYTESYVVGAA
+6293 LYTESYDPSVTAV

-6314 TGGGYTWR
+6314 ISGGYAWR

-6331 TVTETNGTTITADS
+6331 TVTGTSGTAITVDS
-6345 IVSLVIDTPIYFSK
+6345 TDSLVIDTPIYFSK

-6378 YVKTIDSFAKT
+6378 YVKAVDSFAKT

-6395 RGGDAFALTSSLEVL
+6395 RGGDAFALTSSSEVL

-6436 LTISPV
+6436 LRISPA

-6514 ITEQTVQTEI
+6514 ITEQTVQTEVV
-6524 IPAAV
+6524 PTAV
-6529 NGYYYVGLDADKN
+6529 NNYYYIGLTADKN
-6542 LITSVTVVNNTTSQT
+6542 LITSVTVYNNSTLQT
-6557 LPASSYS
+6557 LPASAYS

-6573 LQITSGVTVGNSV
+6573 LKITSGVTAGNTV

-6594 TIYVNGEFIGFTEV
+6594 MIYVNGEIIGFTEV
-6608 DVENNALI
+6608 DIENNALI
-6616 GLYRGND
+6616 GLYRGTD

-6666 PLQISD
+6666 PLQISN

>member
-36 TTRIQGYVGSKF
+36 TTRIQGYIGSKF
-48 GYGINATDRYVLEP
+48 GYGINAKDKYVLEP

-84 AKDFISYPGIIDAL
+84 AKDFISYPGMIDAL
-98 KLAGGATDNNSRM
+98 KLAGGVTDNNSRM

-123 DLDKLINFN
+123 DLDKLTNFN
-132 EYYWLPY
+132 EYYWLPD
-139 GPPAVTVAQ
+139 GPPAATVSQ

-167 IVELSASGT
+167 IVELGASGT
-176 NANPTLTLLRGGI
+176 NANPTLTLLRGGT
-189 YTFLVDQAT
+189 YTFLVDQT
-198 QFWIQSEPGTS
+198 SQFWIQSEPGTS

-226 ENNGANLGVVT
+226 ENNGTSLGVVT

-290 AFYNTGVPNEIGF
+290 AFYNTGVPNEIGY

-314 VNNNQYVPPL
+314 VNNNLYVPPL

-331 NTTTLT
+331 NSTTLT

-355 TPTIGGLTDGQ
+355 TPTIGGLTSGQ

-391 LTADTGTMTANINQG
+391 LIAGTGTMVANINQG
-406 LLEEGFYTNVSEN
+406 LLEEGFYTNVSET

-431 PVLRLIPDGVIPIG
+431 PVLRLIPDGVIPVG

-457 NRPFYRDVN
+457 NRPFYRDAN

-477 PSDILYYQDST
+477 PSNVLYYQDST
-488 NPNKVGIIRIVES
+488 NPNSLGVIRLIES
-501 NNSNTLNVDADILTQ
+501 NNTNTLDVDADILTQ
-516 ANFTATN
+516 SNFTSTN
-523 GVAFTNGLK
+523 GVVFTNGLK
-532 VRFNGDVIPASY
+532 VRFDGDVIPASY

-558 ELVPVDSLVCPEA
+558 ELVPVDTLVCPEA

-623 ASVIN
+623 VSVIN
-628 ATAGYNNNPNI
+628 ATADYNNNPNI

-649 ARRPIIEF
+649 AKRPIVEF

-677 DTRATDALSTV
+677 DTRATDALSDV
-688 AGLKAY
+688 AGLNAY

-699 TYTANTATIAST
+699 VYTTNAATIDAVSIVPAIVTST
-711 VTTPTSAN
+711 I
-719 ALVVGATYQ
+719 VGQTYKIQ
-728 IAVLGNTDWN
+728 TLGNTNWN
-738 IVAGTASGTF
+738 TFAGTTGVTYA
-748 VVGEK
+748 VGDLVRCAV
-753 IICVAA
+753 IGV
-759 GTGTGTATFLDTT
+759 GTGTVIKYSTD
-772 TTITVSEDDVTGS
+772 ITVAESAITGA
-785 FQVGMYVGDTD
+785 FQIGMYVGDTD
-796 DVLPVNTQITSISGA
+796 AVLPVNAQVTNITGA
-811 GTGTLA
+811 GTGTLTITA
-817 LAVEWLTPQNT
+817 AWLTANT
-828 VGATNVSIVGTDT
+828 LAATVNASIVGTDT

-859 TDPNTLNKIY
+859 TDPNTLNKVY
-869 VAELSTITPGA
+869 VAELSTIVPDT
-880 KPTITLSL
+880 KPIITLSL

-913 YYNGVEWLEAQLKSN
+913 YYDGVEWLEAQLKSN
-928 VNEPPLFDVFDDN
+928 VNVPPLFDIFDDN
-941 DISFG
+941 GISFS
-946 DSDIYSSTTFT
+946 DSDVYGSTTFT
-957 GCKLFAYGISDTT
+957 GCKLFAYGVSDTT

-982 SAIDNLG
+982 SAIDNVG

-1026 TAFDR
+1026 TTFDR

-1041 SVQYQAF
+1041 STQYQAF
-1048 EFNFTA
+1048 DFNYTA
-1054 STTPNYF
+1054 GTTPNYF
-1061 TCDVAKLPDLA
+1061 TCDIAVINQVNWPN
-1072 LDELGWSRIQVFI
+1072 IQVFV
-1085 NNRYLTEDEYQV
+1085 NNRYLTPDEYQL
-1097 YGTSTSTVVIL
+1097 YGTSTTTVVIL
-1108 NQAPVIDTAIQIL
+1108 NEAPLADTVIQLL

-1134 IPINLNNNPFNT
+1134 VPINLNNNPFNT

-1156 RLHYRDIFINAPN
+1156 RSHYRDIFINAPN
-1169 TSGEIFGNNNFR
+1169 TSGEIFGSNNFR

-1203 GTFLRKQNHDLFS
+1203 GTFLRKQNHDLS
-1216 ALMFNSREYIKYKQL
+1216 AALLFNSREYIKYKQL
-1231 LVDTVQNSEFVQRY
+1231 LVDTVQNSEYTQRY

-1259 AAKSQGNAFF
+1259 AAKSQGNSFF

-1274 PGKAAFRTNTY
+1274 PGKAALRTNTY

-1297 LTQIYNFETANYN
+1297 LTRVYDYDTANYN
-1310 GVLVYLSR
+1310 GVLVYLTR
-1318 TVDNNTVQTQLI
+1318 IINNNPVQTQLT
-1330 SGVDYTISTDSPSLT
+1330 SGIDYIISTAAPSLT
-1345 VTLDLIANDKITI
+1345 ITLDLVANDEITI

-1386 VLDADYTTPTYFI
+1386 VLDADYNTPTYFI

-1409 YGEYIPETNTL
+1409 YGDYIPETNTL
-1420 LDFVDQV
+1420 VNFVDQV

-1476 NWIGQ
+1476 NWVGQ

-1524 FYDTVTPNSTPW
+1524 FYDTVTPNTTPW

-1542 DEPTWWQERY
+1542 NEPTWWQERY

-1559 DNLLLWQDLEAGFV
+1559 DNLLLWQDLEIGFV
-1573 WNNGE
+1573 WNNGDSF
-1578 SLSIPELAR
+1578 SLSAVAR
-1587 PGLTQVLPV
+1587 PGLSNVIPV
-1596 DSNGDIV
+1596 DSNGDVV

-1627 GPVELSYRRSSTW
+1627 GPVELSYRRSSSW

-1660 VDLDTYK
+1660 VDLDNYK
-1667 YNIEFNQYLVNN
+1667 YNVEFNQYLVNN
-1679 RSHLIISDVEI
+1679 RSHLVISDVEI

-1699 YINWIVDY
+1699 YINWVVDY

-1714 ATTNITTLLDNLDVR
+1714 ATTDITTLLDNLDVR

-1781 SSVVVQSVDGGYTV
+1781 SSVIIQAVNGGYTV

-1821 TGATTRVAEEYS
+1821 VGATARVAEDYS
-1833 TTDILVPYGTKF
+1833 TTDILVPYGTVF
-1845 YTIQEVAQFLAS
+1845 YSIQEVAQFLSS
-1857 YGAWTQSKGMIF
+1857 YSAWTQSKGMIF
-1869 QEIESGIEINWRL
+1869 QEIEAGTEVNWRL

-1892 TGWVEGSVLTL
+1892 TGWSEGSVITV

-1913 KASTIVQPLTV
+1913 KESTIVQPLTV

-1977 VFNNETLFNDT
+1977 VFDNETLFNDT

-1995 LRQNRIYLR
+1995 LRQNRIFLR

-2022 NQDNVEEWSRDLKY
+2022 NQDNVEEWARELKY
-2036 TKGSIVLYKNKY
+2036 TKGSIVKYKNKY
-2048 WAALMIVEPSSVFN
+2048 WSALKIVEPSAVFN

-2073 IQKGLLPNASTRAY
+2073 IQKGMLPNASARAY

-2176 GLLNDNFVEFKLD
+2176 GLLNENFVEFKLE

-2204 GIYTPGAQQEVSLY
+2204 GMYTPGAQQEVSLY
-2218 SLFNYGRLP
+2218 NLYNYGRLP
-2227 ESPNILSTTTE
+2227 DSPNILNTTTE

-2245 PNAGYVNFND
+2245 PNAGYVNFDD

-2271 RSGTYIPV
+2271 SSGTYIPV

-2285 DYLWLANFKEKWA
+2285 NYLWLANFKEKWA

-2345 GYYIVSDIVNLNQII
+2345 GYYIVSDIVNLTQII
-2360 INLTAPTAQNTPLI
+2360 INLTAPTAQNTPLV

-2466 AGKVYRYAYNL
+2466 AGNVYRYAYNEL
-2477 LSGDFNVVETLING
+2477 NNAYEVVETLTNG

-2512 VTPAVYLYIINNSVV
+2512 GTPAVYLYIINNSIV

-2566 IYISDI
+2566 IYISDV

-2584 FSLTAGYFA
+2584 FSLNAGYFV

-2607 FTAIGAVENKVGI
+2607 FTAIGAIENKVGI
-2620 TFVATGAGSGTG
+2620 TFVATGVGTGTG

-2668 TVIIGAPNV
+2668 TVVVGAPNV

-2701 QYTSIPNEP
+2701 QYTTIPDEP
-2710 QVYSLGWTPTS
+2710 QVYSMGWTPTS
-2721 LPITVTAI
+2721 LDVTVT
-2729 DSIGLVCADTSLLTT
+2729 SITGNELVCPDTTGMSV

-2760 SVGGIVYYVE
+2760 NVGDVVYYVATK
-2770 DVVDSTHFT
+2770 SGTTNFT

-2788 AVTINNFTPSV
+2788 PVTINNFTPSV
-2799 DAASSIVPG
+2799 DAASAIVPG
-2808 QTYRIVSVG
+2808 QTYTIVSVG
-2817 NTNFTAIGASANT
+2817 DTNFTAIGASANT
-2830 VGVVFTATTAGTG
+2830 IGIVFTATAAGIG

-2878 DKLYYVGA
+2878 DNLYYVGS
-2886 VNGGDIVNIS
+2886 VNAGDIVNIS

-2952 NGGARYGIVIGTNEC
+2952 NGGVKYGVVIGISEC
-2967 NITAD
+2967 NITTD

-2986 GNATLAA
+2986 GNAALAA

-3002 NIQASATADNKL
+3002 NVQASATADNKL

-3019 NTDLSVYNEKLL
+3019 NTDLSVNNEKLL
-3031 VAADSTTLS
+3031 VAGDADTLS

-3047 TNTQIV
+3047 TNTQVV

-3065 KAIKFND
+3065 KAVKFNNR
-3072 SGSLLVSAP
+3072 GSILVSAP
-3081 VGTRFAATTFD
+3081 VGTRFEATTFD

-3135 LNSGKFV
+3135 VNSGKFV
-3142 YAQAVNYTQTD
+3142 YAQSVNYTQND
-3153 YGFNP
+3153 YGLNP

-3180 AQNGGLIT
+3180 TQSGGLIT
-3188 VFDNA
+3188 IFNNA
-3193 SGIRDWS
+3193 TGVSDWS
-3200 EFRQSSPIVDV
+3200 EFRQSSPIVDIE
-3211 NKIQNSQIFSAETN
+3211 KIQNSQIFSAETN
-3225 NTLANLDYMDP
+3225 NTLANLDYLDP
-3236 LQGKLLGVVRE
+3236 LQGKMLGAVRS
-3247 NLDYIAGIDPAKYNS
+3247 NLDYVAGIDPAKYNS
-3262 DLADLTGYNWGSEQV
+3262 DLADQTGYYWGSGQV
-3277 GQLWFNTNNIR
+3277 GQLWFNTNNVR

-3297 VYNSEYWGT
+3297 VYNSRYWGT

-3311 DIAVCTWVVS
+3311 DIAVYTWVVS

-3333 PFNNSL
+3333 PFNPNL
-3339 YCVGSTFNASGVV
+3339 YCVGSTINASGVV

-3366 SEHREKTLS
+3366 SEYREKTLS

-3389 GVAYMAPLLPNT
+3389 GIPYMAPLLPNT

-3455 MHGNNTNVNQ
+3455 MRGNNTNVNQ
-3465 NVYNTQLPSGLY
+3465 NIYNTQLPSGLY

-3489 DGQVVPNP
+3489 AGGVVPNP

-3561 WEYVNWWAVGYDNNT
+3561 WEYVNWWAVGYDNNS
-3576 KSVAQVGIYSDL
+3576 KSAVQVGIYSDL

-3595 NTLVTVEQNGAGK
+3595 GTLVTVEQNGAGK

-3623 GLENGTIQFKTFL
+3623 GLENGTIQFKTYL

-3660 SEETRYIIRALNE
+3660 SQETRYIIRALNE

-3678 ELVEFR
+3678 ELIEFR

-3718 HTIRELRPV
+3718 HTIRELRPI

-3755 IFSYKGQE
+3755 IFSYRGQE
-3763 DYLGNFTDFD
+3763 DYLGNLSDFD
-3773 LPATYNTT
+3773 LPATYNTN
-3781 YQKFISPQLVYGTPS
+3781 YQKYISPQLVYANPS
-3796 TEYQYSE
+3796 SEYQYSE
-3803 TSDIWNNPNYSA
+3803 TSDIWNNPNYSE
-3815 WFENYGV
+3815 WFKNYGV
-3822 SITGEDNYPIT
+3822 SITGQDNYLIT
-3833 TLVSYVSLSSNYII
+3833 TLVSYISLSSNYIL

-3853 FPINGVIRIGDED
+3853 FPINGVIRIGDEE
-3866 ISYAYVDRALNIL
+3866 ISYGYVDRALNLL
-3879 GGLVRGLNNTTTSN
+3879 GGIVRGLNNTITSD

-3898 QVYIDLPAVVVLSG
+3898 QVYIDLPAVVVLDG
-3912 GSNYSEP
+3912 GRNYSEP
-3919 PQITAH
+3919 PQITAY
-3925 IDLAI
+3925 IDLAV
-3930 YPEPTE
+3930 YPEPSE
-3936 AAVFE
+3936 PAVFE

-3953 VINPGKGYAVLP
+3953 VIDPGKGYAVLP
-3965 ELLVDPS
+3965 ELIVAPA
-3972 EEIYFTNNDI
+3972 EEIYFTSNDI
-3982 NSELHTVRLYAPNLR
+3982 NTELHTVRLYAPNLQ
-3997 TGDLVKFRSGTS
+3997 TGDLVKFRAGTNTS
-4009 TTGPSTVSVGK
+4009 ETSTVSVGK
-4020 LVDDQW
+4020 LVDNQW
-4026 YYINVLE
+4026 YYINLLE

-4047 NSLQDHDRIAIF
+4047 DALQDHDRIQID
-4059 VNGESTNLSIAPGA
+4059 VIGESNNLSIAPGA

-4078 SSSAPIRENNIT
+4078 SSSAPVRENNIT

-4111 GSFFAGSYYN
+4111 GSFFAGNYYN
-4121 SESVSSSNILLDN
+4121 SESVSSSSILLDN
-4134 EFPDINTILASA
+4134 ELPNIDTIFASA

-4156 TNDQELSW
+4156 TNNQELTW
-4164 SSFIRYVLS
+4164 SSFVRYILS
-4173 TKASTDAI
+4173 TRASTDTI
-4181 RLVPQSNSF
+4181 RLVPQTNSF
-4190 SATGSIS
+4190 VATGSIS
-4197 NGSGASGTTLT
+4197 NGSNASGTTLT
-4208 ILDIESGTIEDGTF
+4208 IIDVDSGTVETGTF

-4231 TYIVTQLS
+4231 TYVVSQLS
-4239 GTTGGVGTYQLSIAA
+4239 GTPGGVGTYELSIAA
-4254 LTGNIQITGYDLFN
+4254 LTGDIRVTGYDLFN
-4268 YKPNTSGTTVGFY
+4268 YRPNTSGTTVGFY

-4295 LVNSQTYYVKDI
+4295 LVNNQTYYVKDI

-4312 FTVSATVGGAT
+4312 FTVSDDAGTII
-4323 LALSDAS
+4323 ALSDAS
-4330 ASLAGLECYAGEVV
+4330 ASPAGLECYTGEVV

-4362 TSGTNALTVPTSA
+4362 ASGTNALTVPTSVV
-4375 IGTGGTYNFYTN
+4375 GTGGTYNFYTN
-4387 LPVFFTGDVIGGI
+4387 LPVFFTGNVFGGI
-4400 IENEPYYITTVIDEE
+4400 IENEPYYITAVIDEE
-4415 TFTLSTTQNP
+4415 NFTLSTTQNP
-4425 LMIDVSA
+4425 LMIDVTE
-4432 TIDSTDTVVLSSVD
+4432 TIGSTDTVVLSSVD

-4475 AIDTVNNE
+4475 AIDTVNKE

-4507 SQAGVVTLTTATGTM
+4507 SQADVVTLTTATGTM

-4529 VSPGQINGQLFT
+4529 VSPGQVNGQLFT
-4541 LYGTSPQYP
+4541 LYGTSPQFP
-4550 DITSGTVGDK
+4550 NITSGLVSDTFVRK
-4560 IIRTVN
+4560 VN
-4566 ATVDTSNVIAIS
+4566 ATVQTTDIIAIPAYNTILS
-4578 SVQGGTS
+4578 TSTGTD
-4585 FFYKNMPVSFDISVG
+4585 FFYKNMPVRFSSSVG
-4600 GLSPYPT
+4600 GLLSGTT
-4607 YYYIVEFSGMDDPL
+4607 YYVAEFSGEEIPDPE
-4621 NPGEVFPNIQVQVVS
+4621 NPGSTIMRPNIQVQVVN

-4653 TDSLYVG
+4653 TDSLYVN
-4660 MPIVFSGNGFGNIVI
+4660 MPIEFSGNGFGNII
-4675 DQEYFV
+4675 IGREYFV

-4694 TLIGSTFVL
+4694 TPAGSTFVL
-4703 QNGSGLM
+4703 QNSAGLM
-4710 IGTGDPYVKVSTTP
+4710 IGTGDSYVKVSAAPDGAVVTLTP
-4724 NGSAV
+4724 ATPAAV
-4729 ALSPSVASGAI
+4729 Q
-4740 MTQYIITPPIFDM
+4740 MEQYPDPLNPPIFDM
-4753 SYVVG
+4753 SYLVG

-4765 DGGSGFAINNT
+4765 NGGSGFAINN
-4776 ITISGVEVGGTAPAN
+4776 IIAISGTEVGGTSPTN
-4791 NITLTVNTVDASGV
+4791 DITLTVNTVNASGA
-4805 ITSVICAGTA
+4805 ITDVICAGTT

-4838 LMNVPVSGIGFAYE
+4838 LMNVPVSGIDFGYE
-4852 GFTTTTVTE
+4852 GFTTATITNIDSGSNE
-4861 TQAST
+4861 
-4866 DTLTL
+4866 LTL
-4871 TDTTGFEVND
+4871 TDINGFAIND
-4881 AIVFTGNVAG
+4881 SVVFTGDLTPTVGELTAG
-4891 NVVASETYY
+4891 QTYY
-4900 IVDVTGN
+4900 ITSIAGN
-4907 DIQISENPG
+4907 DITISDEPG
-4916 GSAFALA
+4916 GTDIVFITTIPA
-4923 TALSTNFTAA
+4923 NFTIA

-4967 PEFVLGKWE
+4967 PDFVLGKWE

-4991 IGYYNPTVNMPGVD
+4991 IGYYAPTVNMPGVD
-5005 LSQLFEGV
+5005 LTQLFEGV

-5023 AFQPS
+5023 AFQPN

-5033 DTILQDQP
+5033 DTVLQDQP

-5053 YDGEKYVA
+5053 YDGDRYVV
-5061 CANLPTYTGIVQS
+5061 CANLPTYTGIIQS

-5098 DGLYVMTS
+5098 NGLYVMTS
-5106 TNPATPVF
+5106 TNSATPVF

-5151 SLNSVAY
+5151 ALNSVAY

-5172 SPDTYIWSELTNF
+5172 SPDTYIWTEVTDF

-5193 YSVQYV
+5193 YGVQYV
-5199 TLVSFTGWI
+5199 TLESFTGWI

-5218 STGITELVDTSYIYY
+5218 STGVTELVDTSYIYF
-5233 SFNGINWSQV
+5233 SFNGISWSPV

-5256 DGVGAIAIGD
+5256 DGVGAIAIGE

-5274 NGYDW
+5274 NGFDW
-5279 FGMNEANVVSFSET
+5279 FGMNEAKVVTFNDT
-5293 NYIIE
+5293 NYLIE
-5298 VSPSVLQL
+5298 ISPSALQL

-5312 NTTFSD
+5312 NNSFSD

-5331 SPTLITISDTLG
+5331 SPTLITISATPG
-5343 GSVKTLTADTV
+5343 GSVKTLAADTV
-5354 PANTILYSYEV
+5354 PANTMLYSYEV

-5386 GRVLTSPDGLVW
+5386 GRIVTSPDGIVW
-5398 TDQDSG
+5398 IDQDSG

-5413 YNNTAVEFVV
+5413 YNNNTVEFVV

-5435 AGVTWNSTSLFAVT
+5435 DGATWNSTSLFVVT
-5449 PSTYDVQGAAFEFG
+5449 PATYDVQGAAFEFG
-5463 YGPEELVPGLIAD
+5463 YGPEELVPGIVSD
-5476 NLVMTVSTRPG
+5476 NLVMTVTTRPG

-5497 AGFNAVSIQLTPTSG
+5497 TGFNVVSIQLTPTSG
-5512 EQTEYSFDGVVNIPA
+5512 DQTEYSFDGVVNIPA
-5527 QVAVQVLDA
+5527 QLAVQVLEA
-5536 ATELGTTLSISD
+5536 TTELGTTLSTSA
-5548 YSVDWLT
+5548 YTVDWIN
-5555 KKVVLNSPIDYLSP
+5555 KKVVLNTPLDYLSP
-5569 TTQSLR
+5569 STQSLR

-5592 NIDPIRTNSVS
+5592 NINPIRTGSVS
-5603 GFNEIYLN
+5603 GFNEINLD
-5611 CNYSGLLYTGSGV
+5611 CNYSGLLFEGSGV
-5624 FQLGTSAQTVLV
+5624 FQTGTPAQTVVV
-5636 TETDGVTNR
+5636 TNTDSVTNR
-5645 LTCEDVSNLVVN
+5645 LTCDDISGLVVDN
-5657 SSITFQGAVFGN
+5657 IITFQGVVFGGVAEN
-5669 IVEGTPYFV
+5669 TIYYV

-5692 SFNGITGVAGP
+5692 SYNGTTGVAGP
-5703 TFSLS
+5703 VFDLT
-5708 TDTGTMYINL
+5708 TATGTMFINI
-5718 QVGNGLVWTDP
+5718 QVGNGLVWTNP
-5729 IIYHNGVQMVF
+5729 VIYHNGIQMVP
-5740 GVTGLISKL
+5740 GVTGFISKL

-5754 AITTSSTSGMSVGQ
+5754 TITTNSTSGMSPGD

-5773 EACGSFGNVIQ
+5773 NACGSFGNVIQ
-5784 PMVVYYINSIIDGN
+5784 PMVVYYINSVVDTN

-5804 TQGGPV
+5804 TQGGPI
-5810 LPLDSSTGGAR
+5810 LILDSSTGSAR
-5821 FITND
+5821 FVTSDYAFALQTTND
-5826 YAIGLQP
+5826 K
-5833 NNIQAKLM
+5833 AKIV

-5848 SNTDYIVYSIFGQT
+5848 TETDYIVYSIFGQT
-5862 YPEQYGFALPQ
+5862 LPEQYGFALPQ

-5884 SFALNNFVG
+5884 SFALDNFVG
-5893 DDNPTNAIVQI
+5893 LDNPTNAIVEI
-5904 DGLRQTLSS
+5904 DGLRQTLSN
-5913 YSISF
+5913 YSINF

-5923 LFFDPPANGSV
+5923 LFFTPPQNGSIV
-5934 ISVTS
+5934 SVTS
-5939 YNDTN
+5939 YNDTS

-5953 ITGNPESSLVS
+5953 ITGNPEAALAT
-5964 YTVGSSTRATGAY
+5964 YTIGSSTSTTGTYDQGGSETVQAY
-5977 DQTNVPAGP
+5977 DQTNIPSGP
-5986 DAFAGSTQAY
+5986 DAFP
-5996 DQGPGDPI
+5996 GP
-6004 STTVAGD
+6004 TVAFD
-6011 FNIGIV
+6011 
-6017 YTIATTGTTDFTLIG
+6017 
-6032 AANSNP
+6032 
-6038 GTVFTATGVGTG
+6038 
-6050 TGTAFATVE
+6050 E
-6059 VLYDEFLT
+6059 QLY
-6067 YLTLSSGST
+6067 YLTLTSGST
-6076 TTLNIN
+6076 TTLNVN

-6095 IDDIEG
+6095 GIEG
-6101 ILADTTYYVIEI
+6101 IVADTTYYVVAI
-6113 LSSTDFIVSST
+6113 LSSTDFVVSSS
-6124 VGGSPVD
+6124 VGGSPVE

-6146 TVAPIATITNDISPP
+6146 TVAPIASITNDISPP
-6161 LALTNAT
+6161 LAITNAT
-6168 ASASSTDE
+6168 ASSSSTDR
-6176 ITVTSTSGFIVGQT
+6176 ISVTSTAGFAELQT
-6190 VEFTGTSFGG
+6190 VEFNGTSFDGQL
-6200 ILTNGTVYFV
+6200 LTNGTIYFV
-6210 DSISLSGTEFT
+6210 KTVVSSTQFT
-6221 ISATPGGSLLSLSN
+6221 ISATPGGAILALD
-6235 GSGNMQVVVGG
+6235 GGTGNMQVVVGG
-6246 KPSVRVTTTIDH
+6246 KPAVRVTTTIDH
-6258 NFETNTLIRIDGV
+6258 NFENNTLIRIDGV
-6271 LGATQLNGN
+6271 LGAVQLNGN
-6280 AYYARVIDDITFD
+6280 AYYARVIDDTTFD
-6293 LYTESYVVGAA
+6293 LYTESYDTSIGAV

-6314 TGGGYTWR
+6314 VSGGYTWR

-6331 TVTETNGTTITADS
+6331 TVTGTTGTAIAVTSVD
-6345 IVSLVIDTPIYFSK
+6345 SLVVNTPIYFSK

-6378 YVKTIDSFAKT
+6378 YVKDIDVLANT
-6389 FSVSTT
+6389 FRVSTT
-6395 RGGDAFALTSSLEVL
+6395 RGGTALSVTTSSEVL

-6436 LTISPV
+6436 LRISPA
-6442 NEVGILTEIQS
+6442 NEIGILTEIQS

-6462 IPNATPDEEIYIN
+6462 IPNASTDEEIYIN
-6475 IVDAIGNA
+6475 IVDSTGNA
-6483 AVYRQNSSTTTWVTQ
+6483 SVYRENSSTTTWVTQ

-6507 YVNDVTQ
+6507 YVDDITQ
-6514 ITEQTVQTEI
+6514 ITEQSVQTEI
-6524 IPAAV
+6524 VPTVV
-6529 NGYYYVGLDADKN
+6529 NGAYYIGLDADKN
-6542 LITSVTVVNNTTSQT
+6542 LITNVTVLNNSTSQT
-6557 LPASSYS
+6557 LNASAYS

-6573 LQITSGVTVGNSV
+6573 LKITSGVTAGNSV

-6594 TIYVNGEFIGFTEV
+6594 MIYVNGEFIGFTEV

-6616 GLYRGND
+6616 GLYRGTD
-6623 GTPAEFYIPEYAKVF
+6623 GTPAEFYIPEYSKVF

-6646 PDVYYDQT
+6646 PDVYYNQT
-6654 WNSYVWNTTLGD
+6654 WNSNVWNTALGD

-6672 TIPANFLKADI
+6672 TIPANFLKVDI

>member
-1 MARVRTL
+1 M
-8 DFLPEVFQ
+8 
-16 TPTNAE
+16 
-22 FLAATLDQIVNPPN
+22 
-36 TTRIQGYVGSKF
+36 
-48 GYGINATDRYVLEP
+48 
-62 TKVRTDYQ
+62 
-70 LDPGVVFTKTNESV
+70 
-84 AKDFISYPGIIDAL
+84 
-98 KLAGGATDNNSRM
+98 
-111 FDSQFYS
+111 
-118 WDAFT
+118 
-123 DLDKLINFN
+123 
-132 EYYWLPY
+132 
-139 GPPAVTVAQ
+139 
-148 SLVYSRAD
+148 
-156 YRVTDNPNSYS
+156 
-167 IVELSASGT
+167 
-176 NANPTLTLLRGGI
+176 
-189 YTFLVDQAT
+189 
-198 QFWIQSEPGTS
+198 
-209 GFSANFPNI
+209 
-218 PVRDVYGV
+218 
-226 ENNGANLGVVT
+226 
-237 FNVPQKDAQNE
+237 
-248 YILPGKN
+248 
-255 PVDLISTTPFSE
+255 
-267 VNGVQLSELG
+267 
-277 NIDGVTGLEGLRV
+277 
-290 AFYNTGVPNEIGF
+290 
-303 VSQYYSEDNFD
+303 
-314 VNNNQYVPPL
+314 
-324 TVTITSC
+324 
-331 NTTTLT
+331 
-337 IATGDTSTF
+337 
-346 TAGQSITFD
+346 
-355 TPTIGGLTDGQ
+355 
-366 VYYVRD
+366 
-372 IVSPTQFT
+372 
-380 ISDYIDGPVYT
+380 
-391 LTADTGTMTANINQG
+391 
-406 LLEEGFYTNVSEN
+406 
-419 YYRITYVGNPDS
+419 
-431 PVLRLIPDGVIPIG
+431 
-445 ENIIPIYGELWS
+445 
-457 NRPFYRDVN
+457 
-466 GVLNLLPQITA
+466 
-477 PSDILYYQDST
+477 
-488 NPNKVGIIRIVES
+488 
-501 NNSNTLNVDADILTQ
+501 
-516 ANFTATN
+516 
-523 GVAFTNGLK
+523 
-532 VRFNGDVIPASY
+532 
-544 LEGEYYVEG
+544 
-553 VGTRI
+553 
-558 ELVPVDSLVCPEA
+558 
-571 FTQGGFIPWDTAPY
+571 
-585 DIGNFD
+585 
-591 IELFIPV
+591 
-598 EPDYITI
+598 
-605 ARNSISKNAWSR
+605 
-617 SNRWFH
+617 
-623 ASVIN
+623 
-628 ATAGYNNNPNI
+628 
-639 LTEYANSDNK
+639 
-649 ARRPIIEF
+649 
-657 YPNLKL
+657 
-663 FNSGSQGKAAVDFV
+663 
-677 DTRATDALSTV
+677 
-688 AGLKAY
+688 
-694 YPDVE
+694 
-699 TYTANTATIAST
+699 
-711 VTTPTSAN
+711 
-719 ALVVGATYQ
+719 
-728 IAVLGNTDWN
+728 
-738 IVAGTASGTF
+738 
-748 VVGEK
+748 
-753 IICVAA
+753 
-759 GTGTGTATFLDTT
+759 
-772 TTITVSEDDVTGS
+772 
-785 FQVGMYVGDTD
+785 
-796 DVLPVNTQITSISGA
+796 
-811 GTGTLA
+811 
-817 LAVEWLTPQNT
+817 
-828 VGATNVSIVGTDT
+828 
-841 TVNNYGLFTGAR
+841 
-853 IVFAAD
+853 
-859 TDPNTLNKIY
+859 
-869 VAELSTITPGA
+869 
-880 KPTITLSL
+880 
-888 AEDGNVLVNEQ
+888 
-899 VAVLRGYN
+899 
-907 YQGKSF
+907 
-913 YYNGVEWLEAQLKSN
+913 
-928 VNEPPLFDVFDDN
+928 
-941 DISFG
+941 
-946 DSDIYSSTTFT
+946 
-957 GCKLFAYGISDTT
+957 
-970 IDDPI
+970 
-975 LGFPVRY
+975 
-982 SAIDNLG
+982 
-989 DISFDVSLNL
+989 
-999 DTFNYVAGGAPIT
+999 
-1012 QKVNTGYVYNFTDL
+1012 
-1026 TAFDR
+1026 
-1031 ELGWQTAIAP
+1031 
-1041 SVQYQAF
+1041 
-1048 EFNFTA
+1048 
-1054 STTPNYF
+1054 
-1061 TCDVAKLPDLA
+1061 
-1072 LDELGWSRIQVFI
+1072 
-1085 NNRYLTEDEYQV
+1085 
-1097 YGTSTSTVVIL
+1097 
-1108 NQAPVIDTAIQIL
+1108 
-1121 LLSDQVSKTAYYT
+1121 
-1134 IPINLNNNPFNT
+1134 
-1146 DLETADIGDI
+1146 
-1156 RLHYRDIFINAPN
+1156 
-1169 TSGEIFGNNNFR
+1169 
-1181 DCGDLVSYGTK
+1181 
-1192 IIQNSA
+1192 
-1198 SLVLP
+1198 
-1203 GTFLRKQNHDLFS
+1203 
-1216 ALMFNSREYIKYKQL
+1216 
-1231 LVDTVQNSEFVQRY
+1231 
-1245 TPSEMLDDALDQIT
+1245 
-1259 AAKSQGNAFF
+1259 
-1269 WSDML
+1269 
-1274 PGKAAFRTNTY
+1274 
-1285 TFANSL
+1285 
-1291 DTSIYP
+1291 
-1297 LTQIYNFETANYN
+1297 
-1310 GVLVYLSR
+1310 
-1318 TVDNNTVQTQLI
+1318 
-1330 SGVDYTISTDSPSLT
+1330 
-1345 VTLDLIANDKITI
+1345 
-1358 KEYNQTYGSYVPNTP
+1358 
-1373 TKLGLYSAFQPTV
+1373 
-1386 VLDADYTTPTYFI
+1386 
-1399 LGHDGSYTKL
+1399 
-1409 YGEYIPETNTL
+1409 
-1420 LDFVDQV
+1420 
-1427 LLEFEKRIYN
+1427 
-1437 NLKLGTEVVI
+1437 
-1447 KDYEVLPGFFR
+1447 
-1458 DSDYSW
+1458 
-1464 EEWLAMYTPNFL
+1464 
-1476 NWIGQ
+1476 
-1481 NRLDY
+1481 
-1486 KTQFYNRNDFFT
+1486 
-1498 YNYTNSQEKLTR
+1498 
-1510 EPIKQGYWRGLYEY
+1510 
-1524 FYDTVTPNSTPW
+1524 
-1536 QMLGFA
+1536 
-1542 DEPTWWQERY
+1542 
-1552 GPAPYTS
+1552 
-1559 DNLLLWQDLEAGFV
+1559 
-1573 WNNGE
+1573 
-1578 SLSIPELAR
+1578 
-1587 PGLTQVLPV
+1587 
-1596 DSNGDIV
+1596 
-1603 APWTSIVGNYN
+1603 
-1614 PSTFQKDWKIGDM
+1614 
-1627 GPVELSYRRSSTW
+1627 
-1640 PFDLVKL
+1640 
-1647 FALTKPAEFYNLA
+1647 
-1660 VDLDTYK
+1660 
-1667 YNIEFNQYLVNN
+1667 
-1679 RSHLIISDVEI
+1679 
-1690 YGNGTAKTS
+1690 
-1699 YINWIVDY
+1699 
-1707 EKQLGID
+1707 
-1714 ATTNITTLLDNLDVR
+1714 
-1729 LVYRLAGYSD
+1729 
-1739 KNLLQF
+1739 
-1745 YVEKGSPN
+1745 
-1753 SNNASLLI
+1753 
-1761 PDESYSVLLYDNQP
+1761 
-1775 YDKLSY
+1775 
-1781 SSVVVQSVDGGYTV
+1781 
-1795 YGNSQTFSYFT
+1795 
-1806 IKEPIFNGKWVNYDV
+1806 
-1821 TGATTRVAEEYS
+1821 
-1833 TTDILVPYGTKF
+1833 
-1845 YTIQEVAQFLAS
+1845 
-1857 YGAWTQSKGMIF
+1857 
-1869 QEIESGIEINWRL
+1869 
-1882 MIQEFMYWTQ
+1882 
-1892 TGWVEGSVLTL
+1892 
-1903 NPAATVLELD
+1903 
-1913 KASTIVQPLTV
+1913 
-1924 QNQNFIL
+1924 
-1931 NQNLY
+1931 
-1936 PVQLNNICVLRD
+1936 
-1948 GTRFRVHTLNQG
+1948 
-1960 DAFSYAQFN
+1960 
-1969 LSNFEHGI
+1969 
-1977 VFNNETLFNDT
+1977 
-1988 IYNLTTG
+1988 
-1995 LRQNRIYLR
+1995 
-2004 GTKTA
+2004 
-2009 EWNGTVDAWGFVL
+2009 
-2022 NQDNVEEWSRDLKY
+2022 
-2036 TKGSIVLYKNKY
+2036 
-2048 WAALMIVEPSSVFN
+2048 
-2062 ELEWKEIDYAD
+2062 
-2073 IQKGLLPNASTRAY
+2073 
-2087 ESTLY
+2087 
-2092 YDINNANLENDADLL
+2092 
-2107 SYSLI
+2107 
-2112 GYRPRDYLALADLT
+2112 
-2126 DVTQINV
+2126 
-2133 YRNLI
+2133 I

-2345 GYYIVSDIVNLNQII
+2345 GYYIVSDIVNLTQII

-2466 AGKVYRYAYNL
+2466 AGKVYRYAVNL
-2477 LSGDFNVVETLING
+2477 LSGDFNVVETLTNG

-2527 SDDMTDNASLTPE
+2527 SDDMTDNTTLTPE

-2566 IYISDI
+2566 IYISDV

-2584 FSLTAGYFA
+2584 FSLNAGYFV

-2607 FTAIGAVENKVGI
+2607 FTAIGAIENKVGI
-2620 TFVATGAGSGTG
+2620 TFVATGAGTGTG

-2677 DYSMTVNDWGKALV
+2677 DYSMSVNDWGKALV
-2691 YQRRMQNVEV
+2691 YQRRMQNVLV

-2721 LPITVTAI
+2721 LGVTVT
-2729 DSIGLVCADTSLLTT
+2729 SISGNELVCPSTT
-2744 NDPVLFSGS
+2744 GMEVNDPVLFSGS

-2760 SVGGIVYYVE
+2760 NVGDVVYYVE

-2799 DAASSIVPG
+2799 DAATAIVPG

-2817 NTNFTAIGASANT
+2817 TTDFTAIGASANT

-2878 DKLYYVGA
+2878 DDLYYVGS
-2886 VNGGDIVNIS
+2886 VNAGDIVNIS

-2920 ALDCDTQGAMFVVG
+2920 ALDCDTQGAMFVAG

-2952 NGGARYGIVIGTNEC
+2952 NGGAKYGVVIGTNEC

-2993 QIINGTNIT
+2993 QIINGTNII

-3031 VAADSTTLS
+3031 IAADSTTLS

-3072 SGSLLVSAP
+3072 RGSLLISAP

-3128 GTYNENL
+3128 ETYNENL

-3180 AQNGGLIT
+3180 AQQGGLIT

-3262 DLADLTGYNWGSEQV
+3262 DLADQTGYNWGSEQV

-3311 DIAVCTWVVS
+3311 DIAVYTWVVS
-3321 NVPPSQYQGPGI
+3321 NVPPNQYQGPGI
-3333 PFNNSL
+3333 PFNTNL
-3339 YCVGSTFNASGVV
+3339 YCVASTINASGVV

-3552 GEFYDTADY
+3552 GEFYDTVDY
-3561 WEYVNWWAVGYDNNT
+3561 WEYVNWWATGYDNNT
-3576 KSVAQVGIYSDL
+3576 KSVVQVGIYSDL

-3595 NTLVTVEQNGAGK
+3595 GTLVTVEQNGAGK

-3623 GLENGTIQFKTFL
+3623 GLENGTIQFKTYL

-3773 LPATYNTT
+3773 LPATFNTT
-3781 YQKFISPQLVYGTPS
+3781 YQKFISPQLVYGNPS

-3803 TSDIWNNPNYSA
+3803 TSDIWNNPNYTA
-3815 WFENYGV
+3815 WFENHGI

-3919 PQITAH
+3919 PLITAY
-3925 IDLAI
+3925 IDLAV
-3930 YPEPTE
+3930 YPEPSE
-3936 AAVFE
+3936 PAVFE

-3965 ELLVDPS
+3965 ELLVAPS

-4009 TTGPSTVSVGK
+4009 TSGSSTVSVGK

-4039 IAFYTNYA
+4039 VAFYTNYA
-4047 NSLQDHDRIAIF
+4047 NALQDHDRIAIF
-4059 VNGESTNLSIAPGA
+4059 ANGESNNLSIAPGA

-4146 QGATFEIVDV
+4146 QGATFEITDV
-4156 TNDQELSW
+4156 TNNQDLTW
-4164 SSFIRYVLS
+4164 SSFIRYILS
-4173 TKASTDAI
+4173 TTASTDAI

-4190 SATGSIS
+4190 VATGSV
-4197 NGSGASGTTLT
+4197 SGTTMT
-4208 ILDIESGTIEDGTF
+4208 ILEVDSGTIEDGTF

-4231 TYIVTQLS
+4231 TYVVSQLS
-4239 GTTGGVGTYQLSIAA
+4239 GTTGGAGTYQLSIAA
-4254 LTGNIQITGYDLFN
+4254 STGNIQITGYDLFN
-4268 YKPNTSGTTVGFY
+4268 YLPNTSGTTVGFY

-4295 LVNSQTYYVKDI
+4295 LVNNQTYYVKDI

-4312 FTVSATVGGAT
+4312 FTLSATSGGAT
-4323 LALSDAS
+4323 LALTDAS
-4330 ASLAGLECYAGEVV
+4330 ASLAGLECYTGEVV

-4352 YPGILEVTAT
+4352 YPGILEVTAS
-4362 TSGTNALTVPTSA
+4362 TSGTNALTVPTSV

-4387 LPVFFTGDVIGGI
+4387 LPVFFTGDVFGGI
-4400 IENEPYYITTVIDEE
+4400 IENEPYFITTVIDEE
-4415 TFTLSTTQNP
+4415 NFTISTTQNP

-4432 TIDSTDTVVLSSVD
+4432 TIGSTDTVVLSSVD

-4490 NGTPVNLSN
+4490 NGTPVDLSN

-4541 LYGTSPQYP
+4541 LYGTSPQFP
-4550 DITSGTVGDK
+4550 DITSGTVSDK

-4600 GLSPYPT
+4600 GLSPDPT

-4621 NPGEVFPNIQVQVVS
+4621 NVGEVFPNIQVQVVS

-4645 VDVSEGFD
+4645 VDASEGFN

-4660 MPIVFSGNGFGNIVI
+4660 MPIVFSGTGFGNIVI

-4694 TLIGSTFVL
+4694 TLAGSTFVL
-4703 QNGSGLM
+4703 QNSSGLM
-4710 IGTGDPYVKVSTTP
+4710 IGTGDPYVKVSTAPDGAAETLTTD
-4724 NGSAV
+4724 V
-4729 ALSPSVASGAI
+4729 APGAI
-4740 MTQYIITPPIFDM
+4740 MTQYIIDPPIFDM

-4765 DGGSGFAINNT
+4765 DGGAGFAINNT
-4776 ITISGVEVGGTAPAN
+4776 ITISGVEVGGTSPTN
-4791 NITLTVNTVDASGV
+4791 DITLTVNTVSDDGTGT

-4838 LMNVPVSGIGFAYE
+4838 LMNVPVSGIDFAYE
-4852 GFTTTTVTE
+4852 GFTTTSVTE
-4861 TQAST
+4861 TQTST

-4891 NVVASETYY
+4891 NVVANETYY

-4916 GSAFALA
+4916 GSVFALA
-4923 TALSTNFTAA
+4923 TVLSANFTAA

-4967 PEFVLGKWE
+4967 SEFVLGKWE
-4976 LLDSGDRRLNAMDRT
+4976 LIDSGDRRLNAMDRT

-5005 LSQLFEGV
+5005 LTQLFEGV
-5013 TYPNSIYKGN
+5013 TYPNSIYQGN
-5023 AFQPS
+5023 AFQPN

-5041 FYPNE
+5041 FYPTD

-5053 YDGEKYVA
+5053 YDGDRYIA

-5122 TTNGYYTPYGYLPY
+5122 TTNGYYTPFGYLPY

-5172 SPDTYIWSELTNF
+5172 SPDTYIWSEVTNF

-5193 YSVQYV
+5193 YGVQYV
-5199 TLVSFTGWI
+5199 TLESFTGWI

-5218 STGITELVDTSYIYY
+5218 STGLTELVDTSYIYY
-5233 SFNGINWSQV
+5233 SVNGINWLQV
-5243 QPVTD
+5243 PTVTD

-5256 DGVGAIAIGD
+5256 DGTGAIAIGD

-5274 NGYDW
+5274 TGSDW
-5279 FGMNEANVVSFSET
+5279 FGMNEAAVITFSET

-5298 VSPSVLQL
+5298 IAPAALQL

-5331 SPTLITISDTLG
+5331 SPTLITISATPG
-5343 GSVKTLTADTV
+5343 GVVKTLSAAAV
-5354 PANTILYSYEV
+5354 PANTMLYSYEV
-5365 GSATIL
+5365 GSASIL

-5386 GRVLTSPDGLVW
+5386 GRVLTSPDGIVW

-5435 AGVTWNSTSLFAVT
+5435 DGATWNSTSLFAVT

-5497 AGFNAVSIQLTPTSG
+5497 TGFNVVSVELHPESST
-5512 EQTEYSFDGVVNIPA
+5512 QTVYSFDGIVNIPS
-5527 QVAVQVLDA
+5527 QLAVQVLN
-5536 ATELGTTLSISD
+5536 ATTDLGTTLSIND
-5548 YSVDWLT
+5548 YQVDWLNKT
-5555 KKVVLNSPIDYLSP
+5555 ITLDTPIQYSPAA
-5569 TTQSLR
+5569 QSLR
-5575 IDVYE
+5575 VDVYE

-5624 FQLGTSAQTVLV
+5624 FQSGTSAQTVLV
-5636 TETDGVTNR
+5636 TATDGVTNR

-5657 SSITFQGAVFGN
+5657 SSITFQGSVFGN
-5669 IVEGTPYFV
+5669 IVEDTIYYV
-5678 KSISAATKTITISD
+5678 KSISTATKTITISD
-5692 SFNGITGVAGP
+5692 SFNGSTGVAGP

-5718 QVGNGLVWTDP
+5718 QVGNGLVWTNP

-5754 AITTSSTSGMSVGQ
+5754 AITTSSTSGMSVGET
-5768 PIVFC
+5768 IVFC
-5773 EACGSFGNVIQ
+5773 DACGSFGNVIQ

-5821 FITND
+5821 FVTND

-5833 NNIQAKLM
+5833 NNIQAKLI

-5848 SNTDYIVYSIFGQT
+5848 SDSDYIVYSIFGQT

-5884 SFALNNFVG
+5884 SFALDNFVG
-5893 DDNPTNAIVQI
+5893 DDNPTNAIVEI

-5918 ATDTI
+5918 ATDTV
-5923 LFFDPPANGSV
+5923 LFFDPPAANSV

-5953 ITGNPESSLVS
+5953 VTGNPESSLVS
-5964 YTVGSSTRATGAY
+5964 YTVGSSTRSIGTY
-5977 DQTNVPAGP
+5977 DQDTPTVQ
-5986 DAFAGSTQAY
+5986 TY
-5996 DQGPGDPI
+5996 DQDTPPI
-6004 STTVAGD
+6004 IS
-6011 FNIGIV
+6011 F
-6017 YTIATTGTTDFTLIG
+6017 
-6032 AANSNP
+6032 
-6038 GTVFTATGVGTG
+6038 
-6050 TGTAFATVE
+6050 
-6059 VLYDEFLT
+6059 DEQIC

-6076 TTLNIN
+6076 ATLNIN

-6131 LVSETKSVDMIANGL
+6131 LVSETKSVGMVANGL
-6146 TVAPIATITNDISPP
+6146 TVAPIATISNEITPP
-6161 LALTNAT
+6161 LATTNAT
-6168 ASASSTDE
+6168 ASSAVNDR
-6176 ITVTSTSGFIVGQT
+6176 ITVTSTTGFALEQT
-6190 VEFTGTSFGG
+6190 VEFKGTSFDGQ
-6200 ILTNGTVYFV
+6200 ILTDGTLYFV
-6210 DSISLSGTEFT
+6210 QSIVSSTQFT
-6221 ISATPGGSLLSLSN
+6221 ISTTPGGSLLPLD
-6235 GSGNMQVVVGG
+6235 GGTGNMQVVVGG
-6246 KPSVRVTTTIDH
+6246 RPAVRVTTEIDH

-6271 LGATQLNGN
+6271 LGAVQLNGN

-6293 LYTESYVVGAA
+6293 LYTESYDPGVTAV

-6314 TGGGYTWR
+6314 ISGGYTWR

-6331 TVTETNGTTITADS
+6331 TVTGTSGTAITVDS
-6345 IVSLVIDTPIYFSK
+6345 TDSLVIDTPIYFSK

-6378 YVKTIDSFAKT
+6378 YVKAVDSFAKT

-6395 RGGDAFALTSSLEVL
+6395 RGGDAFALTSSSEVL

-6436 LTISPV
+6436 LRISPA

-6514 ITEQTVQTEI
+6514 ITEQTVQTEVV
-6524 IPAAV
+6524 PTAV
-6529 NGYYYVGLDADKN
+6529 SGSYYIGLTADKN
-6542 LITSVTVVNNTTSQT
+6542 LITSVTVYNNSTLQT
-6557 LPASSYS
+6557 LPASAYS

-6573 LQITSGVTVGNSV
+6573 LKITSGVTAGNTV

-6594 TIYVNGEFIGFTEV
+6594 MIYVNGEFIGFTEV

-6616 GLYRGND
+6616 GLYRGTD

>member
-36 TTRIQGYVGSKF
+36 TTRIQGYVGSRF
-48 GYGINATDRYVLEP
+48 GYGINAKDRYVLEP

-70 LDPGVVFTKTNESV
+70 LDPGVVFTKTNEPV

-98 KLAGGATDNNSRM
+98 KLAGGVTDNNSRM
-111 FDSQFYS
+111 FESQFYS
-118 WDAFT
+118 WDSFN
-123 DLDKLINFN
+123 DLDKLVNFN

-148 SLVYSRAD
+148 SLIYSRAD

-167 IVELSASGT
+167 IVELGASGT

-189 YTFLVDQAT
+189 YTFLVDQDT
-198 QFWIQSEPGTS
+198 QFWIQSEPGVS

-226 ENNGANLGVVT
+226 ENNGANLGLVT

-255 PVDLISTTPFSE
+255 PVDLISTLPFSE
-267 VNGVQLSELG
+267 VNGVQLSALG

-355 TPTIGGLTDGQ
+355 TPTIGGLTAGQ

-380 ISDYIDGPVYT
+380 ISDYIDGPVFG
-391 LTADTGTMTANINQG
+391 LTAGTGTMVANINQG

-445 ENIIPIYGELWS
+445 ENIIPIYGDLWS

-477 PSDILYYQDST
+477 PLDVLYYQDST
-488 NPNKVGIIRIVES
+488 NPNKVGVIRLIES
-501 NNSNTLNVDADILTQ
+501 NNSNTLDVDADILTQ
-516 ANFTATN
+516 ANFTASN
-523 GVAFTNGLK
+523 GVVFSNGLK

-558 ELVPVDSLVCPEA
+558 ELVPVDTLVCPEP
-571 FTQGGFIPWDTAPY
+571 FTQGGYIPWDTAPY

-623 ASVIN
+623 TSVIN
-628 ATAGYNNNPNI
+628 ATAEYNNNPDI

-649 ARRPIIEF
+649 AKRPIIEF

-663 FNSGSQGKAAVDFV
+663 FNSGTQGKAAVDFV
-677 DTRATDALSTV
+677 DTRATDALSDV
-688 AGLKAY
+688 AGLNAY

-699 TYTANTATIAST
+699 VYTTNAATINAVSIVPVIVTST
-711 VTTPTSAN
+711 V
-719 ALVVGATYQ
+719 VGQTYK
-728 IAVLGNTDWN
+728 IETLGNTNWNTFAGTTGVDYVAGN
-738 IVAGTASGTF
+738 IVR
-748 VVGEK
+748 
-753 IICVAA
+753 CAA
-759 GTGTGTATFLDTT
+759 TGTGTGTVIKYSTD
-772 TTITVSEDDVTGS
+772 ITVPESDITGA
-785 FQVGMYVGDTD
+785 FQIGMYLGDTD
-796 DVLPVNTQITSISGA
+796 AVLPVNAQVTNIAGA
-811 GTGTLA
+811 GTGTLTITA
-817 LAVEWLTPQNT
+817 AWLTANT
-828 VGATNVSIVGTDT
+828 VSAVANASIVGTDT

-888 AEDGNVLVNEQ
+888 AEDGEVLVNEQ

-907 YQGKSF
+907 YQGASF
-913 YYNGVEWLEAQLKSN
+913 YYDGFEWLEAQLKSN

-941 DISFG
+941 GISFG
-946 DSDIYSSTTFT
+946 NSDIYGSTTFN
-957 GCKLFAYGISDTT
+957 GCKLFAYGINDTT

-975 LGFPVRY
+975 LGFPIRY
-982 SAIDNLG
+982 SAIDNVG

-1012 QKVNTGYVYNFTDL
+1012 QKVNTGYVYNFNSLATF
-1026 TAFDR
+1026 TR

-1041 SVQYQAF
+1041 STQYQAF
-1048 EFNFTA
+1048 DFPYTA
-1054 STTPNYF
+1054 GTTPNYF
-1061 TCDVAKLPDLA
+1061 TCDIAKLPELA
-1072 LDELGWSRIQVFI
+1072 LGELGWPRIQVFI

-1097 YGTSTSTVVIL
+1097 YGTANSTVVIL
-1108 NQAPVIDTAIQIL
+1108 NQAPVTDTAIQIL

-1156 RLHYRDIFINAPN
+1156 RSHYRDIFINAPN
-1169 TSGEIFGNNNFR
+1169 TSGEIFGSNNFR
-1181 DCGDLVSYGTK
+1181 DCGDLISYGTK

-1203 GTFLRKQNHDLFS
+1203 GTFLRKQNHDLS
-1216 ALMFNSREYIKYKQL
+1216 AALMFNSREYINYKQL

-1274 PGKAAFRTNTY
+1274 PGKAAYRINTY

-1297 LTQIYNFETANYN
+1297 LTRVYNFETANYN

-1318 TVDNNTVQTQLI
+1318 IVDNNIVQTQLTN
-1330 SGVDYTISTDSPSLT
+1330 GVDYVISTDSPSLT
-1345 VTLDLIANDKITI
+1345 VTLDLIANDNITI

-1373 TKLGLYSAFQPTV
+1373 TKLGLYSAFQPKV
-1386 VLDADYTTPTYFI
+1386 ILDADYNTPTYFI

-1409 YGEYIPETNTL
+1409 YGDYIPETNTL
-1420 LDFVDQV
+1420 TDFVDQV

-1510 EPIKQGYWRGLYEY
+1510 EPIKQGYWRGLYQY
-1524 FYDTVTPNSTPW
+1524 FYDTVTPNTTPW

-1542 DEPTWWQERY
+1542 NEPTWWQERY

-1559 DNLLLWQDLEAGFV
+1559 DNLLLWQDLEIGFV
-1573 WNNGE
+1573 WNNTA
-1578 SLSIPELAR
+1578 SYVVPEFAR
-1587 PGLTQVLPV
+1587 PGLTSVIPV
-1596 DSNGDIV
+1596 DSNGDVV

-1660 VDLDTYK
+1660 VDLDNYK
-1667 YNIEFNQYLVNN
+1667 YNSEFNQYLVNN

-1714 ATTNITTLLDNLDVR
+1714 ATTSITTLLDNLDVR

-1761 PDESYSVLLYDNQP
+1761 PDESYSILLYDNQP

-1781 SSVVVQSVDGGYTV
+1781 SSVIIQAVNGGYTV
-1795 YGNSQTFSYFT
+1795 YGNSQNFSYFT

-1821 TGATTRVAEEYS
+1821 TGATVRVAEDYS
-1833 TTDILVPYGTKF
+1833 TTDILVPYGTVF
-1845 YTIQEVAQFLAS
+1845 YSIQEVAQFLSS

-1869 QEIESGIEINWRL
+1869 QEIEGGTEVNWRL

-1892 TGWVEGSVLTL
+1892 TGWSEGSVITL

-1913 KASTIVQPLTV
+1913 KESTIVQPLTV

-1977 VFNNETLFNDT
+1977 VFDNETLFNDT

-1995 LRQNRIYLR
+1995 LRQNRIFLR

-2022 NQDNVEEWSRDLKY
+2022 NQDNVVEWSRDLKY
-2036 TKGSIVLYKNKY
+2036 TRGSIVLYKNKY
-2048 WAALMIVEPSSVFN
+2048 WSALKIVEPSSVFN
-2062 ELEWKEIDYAD
+2062 ELEWREIDYAD

-2176 GLLNDNFVEFKLD
+2176 GLLNENFVQFKLD

-2218 SLFNYGRLP
+2218 SLYNYGRLP
-2227 ESPNILSTTTE
+2227 ESPNILNTTTE

-2279 NQFYVR
+2279 NRFYVR

-2313 NINDTATITF
+2313 NLNDTATITF

-2345 GYYIVSDIVNLNQII
+2345 GYYIVSDIVNLTQII
-2360 INLTAPTAQNTPLI
+2360 INLSAPTAQNTPLI

-2430 TELSRPISEFE
+2430 TEISRPTSEFE

-2454 TSQAGYL
+2454 TAQAGYL

-2466 AGKVYRYAYNL
+2466 AGKVYRYEYNL
-2477 LSGDFNVVETLING
+2477 LSDVFNVVETLTNG

-2512 VTPAVYLYIINNSVV
+2512 GTPKVYIYAINNSIL
-2527 SDDMTDNASLTPE
+2527 SDDFVPC
-2540 PYQTI
+2540 QTI
-2545 LAPGGVTDW
+2545 AAPGGVTDW
-2554 GSQLAMSDDANW
+2554 GSQLSMSDDANW
-2566 IYISDI
+2566 IYISDV

-2584 FSLTAGYFA
+2584 FSLNAGYFEA
-2593 PTETYVITSLGTTD
+2593 GETYIITSLGTTD
-2607 FTAIGAVENKVGI
+2607 FTDIGAIENKVGI
-2620 TFVATGAGSGTG
+2620 TFVATGAGTGTG

-2639 KFATIIDGSLEVAA
+2639 KFATIITSPEVATA
-2653 GSNFGSAIATDYKGD
+2653 GSFIVGEQYRIKTLGTTNFTLIGAGSNTVGLLFTATGAGTGTGTATIAANFGSAIATDYKGD

-2677 DYSMTVNDWGKALV
+2677 DYSTSVNDWGKALV
-2691 YQRRMQNVEV
+2691 YQRRMQNVAV
-2701 QYTSIPNEP
+2701 QYTTIPNEP
-2710 QVYSLGWTPTS
+2710 QIYSLGWTPTS
-2721 LPITVTAI
+2721 LGVTVT
-2729 DSIGLVCADTSLLTT
+2729 SVSGNELVCPSTT
-2744 NDPVLFSGS
+2744 GMEVNDPVLFSGS

-2760 SVGGIVYYVE
+2760 NVGDVVYYIE
-2770 DVVDSTHFT
+2770 DVVDATHFT
-2779 IKTSRSSST
+2779 IKSSRSSST
-2788 AVTINNFTPSV
+2788 AVTINNFTPTTDNANV
-2799 DAASSIVPG
+2799 IVPG
-2808 QTYRIVSVG
+2808 QTYRIVFVG
-2817 NTNFTAIGASANT
+2817 TTDFTAIGASANT
-2830 VGVVFTATTAGTG
+2830 VGVVFTATAAGTG

-2878 DKLYYVGA
+2878 NNLYYVGS
-2886 VNGGDIVNIS
+2886 VNAGDIINIS

-2952 NGGARYGIVIGTNEC
+2952 NGGAKYGVVVGTNEC
-2967 NITAD
+2967 NITTN

-3002 NIQASATADNKL
+3002 NVQASATADNKL

-3065 KAIKFND
+3065 KAVKFNN

-3081 VGTRFAATTFD
+3081 VGTRFEATTFD

-3135 LNSGKFV
+3135 VNSGKFV
-3142 YAQAVNYTQTD
+3142 YAQSVNYTQNE

-3180 AQNGGLIT
+3180 AQDGGLVT
-3188 VFDNA
+3188 TFNNA
-3193 SGIRDWS
+3193 TGVRDWS
-3200 EFRQSSPIVDV
+3200 EFRQSSPIVDIE
-3211 NKIQNSQIFSAETN
+3211 KIQNSQIFSAETN

-3236 LQGKLLGVVRE
+3236 LQGKLLGAVRE
-3247 NLDYIAGIDPAKYNS
+3247 NLDYVAGIDPAKYNS
-3262 DLADLTGYNWGSEQV
+3262 DLADITGNYWGSEQV
-3277 GQLWFNTNNIR
+3277 GQLWFNTNNVR

-3311 DIAVCTWVVS
+3311 DIAVYTWVVS
-3321 NVPPSQYQGPGI
+3321 NVSPNQYQGPGI
-3333 PFNNSL
+3333 PFNTNL
-3339 YCVGSTFNASGVV
+3339 YCVGSTINASGVV

-3366 SEHREKTLS
+3366 SEYREKTLS

-3389 GVAYMAPLLPNT
+3389 GIAYMAPLLPNT
-3401 FALYNCSSVINAN
+3401 FALYNCPSVINAN

-3455 MHGNNTNVNQ
+3455 MHGSNTNINQ
-3465 NVYNTQLPSGLY
+3465 NVYNTQLPAGLY

-3489 DGQVVPNP
+3489 AGQVVPNP

-3540 ETRPNATFLFAS
+3540 ETRPDATFLFAENPTIYADD
-3552 GEFYDTADY
+3552 GTTVIFEPGQQFNTADY
-3561 WEYVNWWAVGYDNNT
+3561 WEYINWWAVGYDNNS
-3576 KSVAQVGIYSDL
+3576 KSAVQVGIYADL

-3595 NTLVTVEQNGAGK
+3595 GTLVTVEQNGAGK
-3608 FEVYRYDGEGVWTRV
+3608 FEVYRYDDLGVWTRV
-3623 GLENGTIQFKTFL
+3623 GLENGTIQFKTYL

-3673 QIYLD
+3673 QIYID

-3718 HTIRELRPV
+3718 HTIRELLPV

-3763 DYLGNFTDFD
+3763 DYLGNLTDFD
-3773 LPATYNTT
+3773 LPATYNTN
-3781 YQKFISPQLVYGTPS
+3781 YQKYISPQLVYGNPS
-3796 TEYQYSE
+3796 SEYQYSE
-3803 TSDIWNNPNYSA
+3803 TSDIWNNPNYSE
-3815 WFENYGV
+3815 WFENHGI
-3822 SITGEDNYPIT
+3822 SITGQDNYPIT

-3879 GGLVRGLNNTTTSN
+3879 GGLVRGLNNTTTSD

-3898 QVYIDLPAVVVLSG
+3898 QVYIDLPAVVVLDG

-3919 PQITAH
+3919 PQITAY
-3925 IDLAI
+3925 IDLAV
-3930 YPEPTE
+3930 YPEPSE
-3936 AAVFE
+3936 PAVFE
-3941 AVMSNGAVQSVT
+3941 AVMSNGVVQSVT
-3953 VINPGKGYAVLP
+3953 VINPGRGYAVLP
-3965 ELLVDPS
+3965 ELIVAPS

-3982 NSELHTVRLYAPNLR
+3982 NSELHTVRLYAPNLT
-3997 TGDLVKFRSGTS
+3997 TGELVKFRAGTNTSGL
-4009 TTGPSTVSVGK
+4009 STVSVGK

-4039 IAFYTNYA
+4039 VAFYTNYA
-4047 NSLQDHDRIAIF
+4047 DALQDHDRIAIF
-4059 VNGESTNLSIAPGA
+4059 ANGESNNLSIAPGA

-4121 SESVSSSNILLDN
+4121 SESVSSSNIVLDN

-4156 TNDQELSW
+4156 TNDQELDW
-4164 SSFIRYVLS
+4164 SSFIRYILS
-4173 TKASTDAI
+4173 TTASTDAI
-4181 RLVPQSNSF
+4181 RLVPQTNSF
-4190 SATGSIS
+4190 VATGSIS
-4197 NGSGASGTTLT
+4197 NGSGASGTTMT
-4208 ILDIESGTIEDGTF
+4208 ILEVDSGTIEAGTF

-4231 TYIVTQLS
+4231 TYVVSQLS
-4239 GTTGGVGTYQLSIAA
+4239 GTTGGAGTYQLSAA
-4254 LTGNIQITGYDLFN
+4254 AFTGNIQITGYDLFN
-4268 YKPNTSGTTVGFY
+4268 YLPNTSGTTVGFY

-4295 LVNSQTYYVKDI
+4295 LVNNQTYYVKDI

-4312 FTVSATVGGAT
+4312 FTVSATVGGGT
-4323 LALSDAS
+4323 LALTDAS

-4387 LPVFFTGDVIGGI
+4387 LPVFFTGNVFGGI

-4432 TIDSTDTVVLSSVD
+4432 TIGSTDTVVLSSVD

-4475 AIDTVNNE
+4475 AIDTVNDE

-4507 SQAGVVTLTTATGTM
+4507 SQANVVTLTSATGAM

-4529 VSPGQINGQLFT
+4529 VSPGQVNGQLFT

-4550 DITSGTVGDK
+4550 DIASGIVSDK
-4560 IIRTVN
+4560 IERTVN
-4566 ATVDTSNVIAIS
+4566 ATVATSNVIAIPS
-4578 SVQGGTS
+4578 SQGGTS

-4600 GLSPYPT
+4600 GLSPDPT
-4607 YYYIVEFSGMDDPL
+4607 YYYIVEYSGMP
-4621 NPGEVFPNIQVQVVS
+4621 NPSITGEVFPNIQVQVVS

-4694 TLIGSTFVL
+4694 TLTGSTFVL

-4710 IGTGDPYVKVSTTP
+4710 IGTGDPYVKVSTAPDGT
-4724 NGSAV
+4724 AET
-4729 ALSPSVASGAI
+4729 LTTDVASGAI
-4740 MTQYIITPPIFDM
+4740 MTQYIIDPAIFDM
-4753 SYVVG
+4753 SYIVG

-4765 DGGSGFAINNT
+4765 DGGAGFAINNT
-4776 ITISGVEVGGTAPAN
+4776 ITISGIEVGGTSPTN
-4791 NITLTVNTVDASGV
+4791 DITLTVNTVSDDGTGT

-4838 LMNVPVSGIGFAYE
+4838 LMNVPVSGIDFAYE
-4852 GFTTTTVTE
+4852 GFTTTSVTE

-4891 NVVASETYY
+4891 NVVANETYY

-4907 DIQISENPG
+4907 NIQISENPNG
-4916 GSAFALA
+4916 AVF
-4923 TALSTNFTAA
+4923 ALSTVLSANFTAA

-4976 LLDSGDRRLNAMDRT
+4976 LIDSGDRRLNAMDRT

-5013 TYPNSIYKGN
+5013 SYPNSIYKGN

-5041 FYPNE
+5041 FYPTD

-5053 YDGEKYVA
+5053 YDGDRYIA

-5089 IGASDMVYN
+5089 VGASDMVYN

-5122 TTNGYYTPYGYLPY
+5122 TTNGYYTPFGYLPY

-5151 SLNSVAY
+5151 ALNSVAY

-5193 YSVQYV
+5193 YGVQYV

-5218 STGITELVDTSYIYY
+5218 STGLTELVDTSYIYY
-5233 SFNGINWSQV
+5233 SVNGINWVQV
-5243 QPVTD
+5243 PTVTD

-5274 NGYDW
+5274 NGSDW
-5279 FGMNEANVVSFSET
+5279 FGMNEASVATFSST

-5298 VSPSVLQL
+5298 IAPAALQL

-5312 NTTFSD
+5312 NTTFST

-5331 SPTLITISDTLG
+5331 SPTLITISATPG
-5343 GSVKTLTADTV
+5343 GSVKSLTAATV
-5354 PANTILYSYEV
+5354 PANTMLYSYEV

-5386 GRVLTSPDGLVW
+5386 GRVLTSSDGLVW

-5404 TENVLRGIT
+5404 TDNVLRGIT

-5435 AGVTWNSTSLFAVT
+5435 DGATWNSTSLFTVT
-5449 PSTYDVQGAAFEFG
+5449 PTAYDVQGAAFEFG
-5463 YGPEELVPGLIAD
+5463 YGPEELVPGLVSD
-5476 NLVMTVSTRPG
+5476 NLVMTVATRPG

-5497 AGFNAVSIQLTPTSG
+5497 TGFNVVSIQLTPTSG
-5512 EQTEYSFDGVVNIPA
+5512 EQTEYSFAEVVNIPA
-5527 QVAVQVLDA
+5527 QITVQVLDA
-5536 ATELGTTLSISD
+5536 ATDLGTTLSTSD
-5548 YSVDWLT
+5548 YSVDWLNKT
-5555 KKVVLNSPIDYLSP
+5555 VVLNTPLDYLSP
-5569 TTQSLR
+5569 STQSLR

-5624 FQLGTSAQTVLV
+5624 FQSGTSAQTVLV

-5669 IVEGTPYFV
+5669 IVEDTIYYV
-5678 KSISAATKTITISD
+5678 KSVSTATKTITISD
-5692 SFNGITGVAGP
+5692 SFNGVTGVAGP

-5718 QVGNGLVWTDP
+5718 QVGNGLVWTNP

-5754 AITTSSTSGMSVGQ
+5754 AITTSSTSGMSVGE

-5773 EACGSFGNVIQ
+5773 NACGSFGNVIQ

-5798 EFTISA
+5798 EFTISE

-5810 LPLDSSTGGAR
+5810 LPLDTSTGGAR
-5821 FITND
+5821 FVTND
-5826 YAIGLQP
+5826 YAFGLQP
-5833 NNIQAKLM
+5833 NDIQAKLI
-5841 FPTDSYT
+5841 FPTDSYL
-5848 SNTDYIVYSIFGQT
+5848 SDTDYIVYSIFGQT
-5862 YPEQYGFALPQ
+5862 YPEQYGFTLPQ

-5884 SFALNNFVG
+5884 SFALDNFVG
-5893 DDNPTNAIVQI
+5893 DDNPTNAIVEI

-5913 YSISF
+5913 YSINF

-5923 LFFDPPANGSV
+5923 LFFTPPASDSV

-5964 YTVGSSTRATGAY
+5964 YVVGDSVRAIGTY
-5977 DQTNVPAGP
+5977 DQDTPTAQ
-5986 DAFAGSTQAY
+5986 SY
-5996 DQGPGDPI
+5996 DQDTP
-6004 STTVAGD
+6004 SVVS
-6011 FNIGIV
+6011 F
-6017 YTIATTGTTDFTLIG
+6017 
-6032 AANSNP
+6032 
-6038 GTVFTATGVGTG
+6038 
-6050 TGTAFATVE
+6050 
-6059 VLYDEFLT
+6059 DEQIY

-6076 TTLNIN
+6076 ATLNIN

-6090 IGGSV
+6090 IGGSI

-6101 ILADTTYYVIEI
+6101 IVAGNTYYVIEI
-6113 LSSTDFIVSST
+6113 LSSTDFIVSAT
-6124 VGGSPVD
+6124 VGGSPVE

-6146 TVAPIATITNDISPP
+6146 TVAPIATITNDIAPP
-6161 LALTNAT
+6161 LAITNAT
-6168 ASASSTDE
+6168 TSSSVNDR
-6176 ITVTSTSGFIVGQT
+6176 ITVTSTTGFVVDQP
-6190 VEFTGTSFGG
+6190 VEFNGTSFDGQ
-6200 ILTNGTVYFV
+6200 ILTDGTLYFV
-6210 DSISLSGTEFT
+6210 QSIVSSTQFT
-6221 ISATPGGSLLSLSN
+6221 ISATPGGSLLPLD
-6235 GSGNMQVVVGG
+6235 GGTGNMQVVVGG
-6246 KPSVRVTTTIDH
+6246 RPSVRVTTTINH

-6271 LGATQLNGN
+6271 LGAIQLNGN
-6280 AYYARVIDDITFD
+6280 AYYARVIDDTTFD
-6293 LYTESYVVGAA
+6293 LYTEPYNTSIGAV

-6309 TISAY
+6309 TISSY
-6314 TGGGYTWR
+6314 ISGGYTWR

-6331 TVTETNGTTITADS
+6331 TVTGTNGTAITVDS
-6345 IVSLVIDTPIYFSK
+6345 TASLVIDTPIYFSK

-6378 YVKTIDSFAKT
+6378 YVKAINSFAKT

-6395 RGGDAFALTSSLEVL
+6395 RGGNAFALTSSSEVL

-6436 LTISPV
+6436 LVISPV

-6475 IVDAIGNA
+6475 IVDATGNA
-6483 AVYRQNSSTTTWVTQ
+6483 AVYRENSSTTTWVTQ

-6514 ITEQTVQTEI
+6514 ITEQTVQTEVV
-6524 IPAAV
+6524 PTAV
-6529 NGYYYVGLDADKN
+6529 NNYYYIGLTADKN
-6542 LITSVTVVNNTTSQT
+6542 LITSVTVYNNSTLQT
-6557 LPASSYS
+6557 LPASAYS

-6573 LQITSGVTVGNSV
+6573 LKIVSGVTAGNTV

-6594 TIYVNGEFIGFTEV
+6594 MIYVNGEFIGFTEV

-6616 GLYRGND
+6616 GLYRGQD
-6623 GTPAEFYIPEYAKVF
+6623 GTPSEFYIPEYAKVF

-6646 PDVYYDQT
+6646 PDVYYNQT

-6672 TIPANFLKADI
+6672 TAPANFLKADI